1 MKQKWSQIENKQR
14 FSIKKLSVGVASVSI
29 GFFITG
35 IPMVQADTSGEGLE
49 STVAVATD
57 MDSKQDSVA
66 EKKEDGPLSDEPAK
80 TEQVDEPV
88 AEEGAVE
95 EVVDTEAGEESG
107 LLTDRV
113 ATEIKTT
120 AGKTTEE
127 SREKEDISVKEASAP
142 QTIPQESQLEPE
154 EVTTGRY
161 ILQFSEENR
170 NLVLDKLKKIDG
182 VKIVHEYKEVLTGA
196 SVEVGKESL
205 SDVKAITEL
214 TSLEESRRI
223 RPTLHTA
230 KQLVGALKASSKYQT
245 DGRGMVIAVID
256 SGLDIKHKDMRLD
269 DGVIPKI
276 KDITP
281 STTGTYTLKVPHG
294 YNYVSGNDS
303 LYDDTHEPH
312 GMHIAGTLAGNA
324 TDEEVASKKGV
335 DGIAPNAQLLVYKIF
350 SNDPKNYKAET
361 EDAAYAAIEDAIKHG
376 ADVISLSVG
385 YYDSGLPGNAYYTIA
400 KRAAEKGIIITA
412 AIGNAGAS
420 SSDTSFD
427 LHTNNALGAVD
438 TATTVGVAAT
448 PAVIAVGS
456 ARNTHLVQ
464 REFMLNGQSF
474 GYYPI
479 GYTTLTEGK
488 YEFVDAGNGHWEE
501 VQGLDLAGKVAVIKK
516 DKFDLKDAV
525 RNLKFKD
532 VAGII
537 VINTDQG
544 WNKDYYRTH
553 QLLVDDKTLLSY
565 SSIWGIS
572 LSGEDGR
579 RLLEV
584 ANQSQDNTGLVLR
597 PTIGM
602 KKLIEVPTVS
612 GFSSWGPTVNLE
624 LKPEIVA
631 PGEDVYATLNDNRYG
646 SMSGTS
652 MASPIV
658 AGASAL
664 LLPRIRQ
671 MTPPEGMTRMDLLR
685 IILMNTATPLVDVLD
700 SSGHALENSPRQ
712 QGAGLLQIDRAF
724 ETDVILHHRLKGGVE
739 LKEIGRETEFEVTL
753 ENLGNQQRSFAIS
766 AGKVLTSQ
774 DVPVDRIGR
783 SGKVVKE
790 IHAAEIKGSSLHLSE
805 QSIQL
810 GPKEKRTIRLKLDA
824 GEAKDQF
831 AEGYIYFKSLTEGQS
846 DISIPYFGFVG
857 DWSKERIVDAP
868 AWETSSK
875 LKLTSVLSSYKHNKS
890 GRYIELGR
898 EKIQDNQSPLNP
910 DNIAIQ
916 NQHSDSQIGNA
927 FVRFALLRD
936 ITNYDLDIVKEA
948 TEDAPVLRRID
959 TGTMLSRVR
968 YVDYF
973 ESLSEYSKLRTPIEL
988 HRWDGKVYDAG
999 NDENIPAPEGQYFF
1013 RLRVKNKENGAYQYT
1028 YLPVKIDNQKP
1039 EIVAIDTNRLSSH
1052 RELVVTAK
1060 DNNKVW
1066 EVRANLNGEDLLVEK
1081 VVDDAGQ
1088 LHYHLKEVELPLDA
1102 KNHLRVEVMDIAG
1115 NVVAVEKD
1123 LMAPVI
1129 QFKNLEDLMAIRS
1142 KKTVEIKA
1150 NVSAQVSDV
1159 QANLDTQAVN
1169 YSLEDGQLSLQIPEQ
1184 SDGRHSFELIL
1195 KDKDG
1200 NAIYTKTLNYLVD
1213 NEKPT
1218 IDLDIEKDEEDEEDE
1233 EVIQIGKNGRFT
1245 LKGKVSDNVSLPK
1258 NIKLYYSNLDIGK
1271 GELKI
1276 IDVKEDGSFEQDFFK
1291 SDFPRAIMLTAVD
1304 EKGNKLKDLRIN
1316 TSPESLDEEEET
1328 EVPITVNNWLID
1340 PIRFN
1345 KESLGRELDSE
1356 LVDFKKQ
1363 EDGTYLFTFEI
1374 EAETDQAHSVRI
1386 NGGEKRY
1393 FEDGKL
1399 TYPVTLIEEGNVVDI
1414 SVYNEADELTYTK
1427 KYQML
1432 VDTENP
1438 VLQLE
1443 NEVLPLERQ
1452 VVDSEEDEDEENQ
1465 YAGVLL
1471 ADADGHLTLTGSAKD
1486 NGIYWSLKINEDFV
1500 ARGGFWRQYGNN
1512 EKAFRYELHSLKD
1525 GDTVKLDLS
1534 DSFGNAVVK
1543 KYKVRLNDKE
1553 VSEQV
1558 PEKDLHVE
1566 QSDKDQAPSIPVPK
1580 SEAHV
1585 PMPKEDNSL
1594 APQTESAEIALLTGD
1609 TREDGVEH
1617 LVRLTKHEE
1626 ALGISDERIEVSV
1639 PHREFFERSGRGE
1652 TGALAADTSGKL
1664 PQTGDSLGSVF
1675 ISALL
1680 GLFGGAMAL
1689 RNLKRKE

>member
-57 MDSKQDSVA
+57 MDSRPDSVA
-66 EKKEDGPLSDEPAK
+66 EKKEDGPLSDEPVN
-80 TEQVDEPV
+80 TDQVDEPV
-88 AEEGAVE
+88 AEEGVVE
-95 EVVDTEAGEESG
+95 EVVDTEADEEPG
-107 LLTDRV
+107 LSVDRA

-120 AGKTTEE
+120 AGKTTDE
-127 SREKEDISVKEASAP
+127 SREKEDISGKEASAP
-142 QTIPQESQLEPE
+142 QTSPQESQLEPE
-154 EVTTGRY
+154 EVTRGRY
-161 ILQFSEENR
+161 ILQFSDENR

-269 DGVIPKI
+269 EGVVPKI
-276 KDITP
+276 KEITP

-294 YNYVSGNDS
+294 YNYVSGNDN

-324 TDEEVASKKGV
+324 TDEEVASKQGI

-448 PAVIAVGS
+448 PAVIGVGS

-488 YEFVDAGNGHWEE
+488 YEFVDAGNGRWEE
-501 VQGLDLAGKVAVIKK
+501 VQGLDLAGKVAIIKK

-532 VAGII
+532 VVGL
-537 VINTDQG
+537 VVVNTDQG
-544 WNKDYYRTH
+544 WNKDYYKTH

-584 ANQSQDNTGLVLR
+584 ANQSQDKVGLVLK

-685 IILMNTATPLVDVLD
+685 IVLMNTATPLVDVLD

-790 IHAAEIKGSSLHLSE
+790 IHATEIKGSSLHLSE

-810 GPKEKRTIRLKLDA
+810 GPKEKKTIRLRLDA

-868 AWETSSK
+868 AWETGSK

-898 EKIQDNQSPLNP
+898 EKIQDNQSPINP
-910 DNIAIQ
+910 EDIAIQ
-916 NQHSDSQIGNA
+916 NQHSDSQTGNA

-988 HRWDGKVYDAG
+988 HRWDGKLYDASQ
-999 NDENIPAPEGQYFF
+999 DENIPAPEGQYFF

-1039 EIVAIDTNRLSSH
+1039 EIVAIDTNRLTSH

-1066 EVRANLNGEDLLVEK
+1066 EVRANLNGENLLVEK
-1081 VVDDAGQ
+1081 VVDDSGQ

-1102 KNHLRVEVMDIAG
+1102 KNHLRVEAMDIAG
-1115 NVVAVEKD
+1115 NVIAVETD
-1123 LMAPVI
+1123 LVSPVI
-1129 QFKNLEDLMAIRS
+1129 QFKNLEDLMATRS

-1159 QANLDTQAVN
+1159 QANLDAQAVN
-1169 YSLEDGQLSLQIPEQ
+1169 YSLENGQLSLQIPEQ
-1184 SDGRHSFELIL
+1184 SDGHHSFELIL

-1200 NAIYTKTLNYLVD
+1200 KLIYTKTLNYLVD

-1218 IDLDIEKDEEDEEDE
+1218 IDLDIEEDE

-1245 LKGKVSDNVSLPK
+1245 LKGKVSDNVSFPK
-1258 NIKLYYSNLDIGK
+1258 DIKLYYSNLDIGK
-1271 GELKI
+1271 GVLKI

-1304 EKGNKLKDLRIN
+1304 EKGNKSTALRIN
-1316 TSPESLDEEEET
+1316 TSPESLDDEEET

-1374 EAETDQAHSVRI
+1374 EAETEQAHSVRI

-1452 VVDSEEDEDEENQ
+1452 VADDEDEDEENQ

-1471 ADADGHLTLTGSAKD
+1471 ADADGHLTLIGSAKD

-1534 DSFGNAVVK
+1534 DSFGNALVK

-1566 QSDKDQAPSIPVPK
+1566 QSDKDQASSIPISK

-1585 PMPKEDNSL
+1585 PMPKEENSL
-1594 APQTESAEIALLTGD
+1594 ASQTESTEIALLTGD

-1617 LVRLTKHEE
+1617 LEKLTKHEE
-1626 ALGISDERIEVSV
+1626 ALGISDERIEVSA

-1652 TGALAADTSGKL
+1652 TSALAADTSGKL

-1680 GLFGGAMAL
+1680 GLFGGVMAL
-1689 RNLKRKE
+1689 GNLKRKE

>member
-35 IPMVQADTSGEGLE
+35 IPMVQAGTSGEGLE

-57 MDSKQDSVA
+57 MDSRPDSVA
-66 EKKEDGPLSDEPAK
+66 EKKEDGPLSDEPVNMD
-80 TEQVDEPV
+80 QVDEPV
-88 AEEGAVE
+88 AEEGVVE
-95 EVVDTEAGEESG
+95 EVVDTEADEEPG
-107 LLTDRV
+107 LSVDRA

-120 AGKTTEE
+120 AGKTTDE
-127 SREKEDISVKEASAP
+127 SREKEDISGKEASAP
-142 QTIPQESQLEPE
+142 QTSPQGSQLEPE
-154 EVTTGRY
+154 EVTRGRY
-161 ILQFSEENR
+161 ILQFSDENR

-269 DGVIPKI
+269 EGVVPKI
-276 KDITP
+276 KEITP

-294 YNYVSGNDS
+294 YNYVSGNDN

-324 TDEEVASKKGV
+324 TDEEVASKQGI

-448 PAVIAVGS
+448 PAVIGVGS

-488 YEFVDAGNGHWEE
+488 YEFVDAGNGRWEE
-501 VQGLDLAGKVAVIKK
+501 VQGLDLAGKVAIIKK

-544 WNKDYYRTH
+544 WNKDYYKTH

-584 ANQSQDNTGLVLR
+584 ANQSQGNTGLVLK

-685 IILMNTATPLVDVLD
+685 IILMNTATPLIDVLD

-753 ENLGNQQRSFAIS
+753 ENLGNQQRNFAIS

-790 IHAAEIKGSSLHLSE
+790 IHATEIKGSSLHLSE

-810 GPKEKRTIRLKLDA
+810 GPKEKKTIRLRLDA

-868 AWETSSK
+868 AWETGSK

-898 EKIQDNQSPLNP
+898 EKIQDNQSPINP
-910 DNIAIQ
+910 EDIAIQ
-916 NQHSDSQIGNA
+916 NQHSDSQTGNA

-988 HRWDGKVYDAG
+988 HRWDGKLYDASQ
-999 NDENIPAPEGQYFF
+999 DENIPAPEGQYFF

-1039 EIVAIDTNRLSSH
+1039 EIVAIDTNRLTSH

-1066 EVRANLNGEDLLVEK
+1066 EVRANLNGENLLVEK

-1102 KNHLRVEVMDIAG
+1102 KNHLRVEAMDIAG
-1115 NVVAVEKD
+1115 NVIAVEKD
-1123 LMAPVI
+1123 LVSPVI
-1129 QFKNLEDLMAIRS
+1129 QFKNLEDLMATRS

-1159 QANLDTQAVN
+1159 QANLDAQAVN
-1169 YSLEDGQLSLQIPEQ
+1169 YSLENGQLSLQIPEQ

-1200 NAIYTKTLNYLVD
+1200 NLIYTKTLNYLVD

-1218 IDLDIEKDEEDEEDE
+1218 IDLDIEEDE

-1271 GELKI
+1271 GELKF

-1291 SDFPRAIMLTAVD
+1291 SDFPRAIILTAVD
-1304 EKGNKLKDLRIN
+1304 EKGNKLKELRIN

-1345 KESLGRELDSE
+1345 KESLGRELDSG

-1374 EAETDQAHSVRI
+1374 EAETEQAHSVRI

-1452 VVDSEEDEDEENQ
+1452 VVDSEEEDEENQ

-1512 EKAFRYELHSLKD
+1512 EKDFRYELHSLKD

-1558 PEKDLHVE
+1558 PENGLHVE
-1566 QSDKDQAPSIPVPK
+1566 QSDKDQSSSIPISK
-1580 SEAHV
+1580 LEAHV
-1585 PMPKEDNSL
+1585 PMPKEENSL
-1594 APQTESAEIALLTGD
+1594 ASQTESTEIALLTGD

-1639 PHREFFERSGRGE
+1639 PHRELFERSGRGE
-1652 TGALAADTSGKL
+1652 TSALAADTSGKL

-1689 RNLKRKE
+1689 GNLKRKE

>member
-57 MDSKQDSVA
+57 MDSRPDSVA
-66 EKKEDGPLSDEPAK
+66 EKKEDGPLSDEPVN
-80 TEQVDEPV
+80 TDQVDEPV
-88 AEEGAVE
+88 AEEGVVE
-95 EVVDTEAGEESG
+95 EVVDTEADEEPG
-107 LLTDRV
+107 LSVDRA

-120 AGKTTEE
+120 AGKTTDE
-127 SREKEDISVKEASAP
+127 SREKEDISGKEASAP
-142 QTIPQESQLEPE
+142 QTSPQESQLEPE
-154 EVTTGRY
+154 EVTRGRY
-161 ILQFSEENR
+161 ILQFSDENR

-269 DGVIPKI
+269 EGVVPKI
-276 KDITP
+276 KEITP

-294 YNYVSGNDS
+294 YNYVSGNDN

-324 TDEEVASKKGV
+324 TDEEVASKQGI

-448 PAVIAVGS
+448 PAVIGVGS

-488 YEFVDAGNGHWEE
+488 YEFVDAGNGRWEE
-501 VQGLDLAGKVAVIKK
+501 VQGLDLAGKVAIIKK

-544 WNKDYYRTH
+544 WNKDYYKTH

-584 ANQSQDNTGLVLR
+584 ANQSQGNTGLVLK

-685 IILMNTATPLVDVLD
+685 IILMNTATPLIDVLD

-790 IHAAEIKGSSLHLSE
+790 IHATEIKGSSLHLSE

-810 GPKEKRTIRLKLDA
+810 GPKEKKTIRLRLDA

-868 AWETSSK
+868 TWETGSK
-875 LKLTSVLSSYKHNKS
+875 LKLTSVLSSYKYNKS

-910 DNIAIQ
+910 ENIAIQ

-988 HRWDGKVYDAG
+988 HRWDGKLYDASQ
-999 NDENIPAPEGQYFF
+999 DENIPAPEGQYFF

-1039 EIVAIDTNRLSSH
+1039 EIVAIDTNRLTSH

-1066 EVRANLNGEDLLVEK
+1066 EVRANLNGENLLVEK
-1081 VVDDAGQ
+1081 VVDDSGQ

-1102 KNHLRVEVMDIAG
+1102 KNHLRVEAMDIAG
-1115 NVVAVEKD
+1115 NVIAVETD
-1123 LMAPVI
+1123 LVSPVI
-1129 QFKNLEDLMAIRS
+1129 QFKNLEDLMATRS

-1159 QANLDTQAVN
+1159 QANLDAQAVN
-1169 YSLEDGQLSLQIPEQ
+1169 YSLENGQLSLQIPEQ

-1200 NAIYTKTLNYLVD
+1200 KLIYTKTLNYLVD

-1218 IDLDIEKDEEDEEDE
+1218 IDLDIEEDE

-1271 GELKI
+1271 GELKF

-1304 EKGNKLKDLRIN
+1304 EKGNKSKALRIN
-1316 TSPESLDEEEET
+1316 TSPESLDDEEET

-1374 EAETDQAHSVRI
+1374 EAETEQAHSVRI

-1452 VVDSEEDEDEENQ
+1452 VADDEDEDEENQ

-1471 ADADGHLTLTGSAKD
+1471 ADADGHLTLIGSAKD

-1534 DSFGNAVVK
+1534 DSFGNALVK

-1566 QSDKDQAPSIPVPK
+1566 QSDKDQASSIPISK

-1585 PMPKEDNSL
+1585 PMPKEENSL
-1594 APQTESAEIALLTGD
+1594 ASQTESTEIALLTGD

-1617 LVRLTKHEE
+1617 LEKLTKHEE
-1626 ALGISDERIEVSV
+1626 ALGISDERIEVSA

-1652 TGALAADTSGKL
+1652 TSALAADTSGKL

-1680 GLFGGAMAL
+1680 GLFGGVMAL
-1689 RNLKRKE
+1689 GNLKRKE

>member
-35 IPMVQADTSGEGLE
+35 VSMVQADTSGEGLE

-57 MDSKQDSVA
+57 MDSRQNSAV
-66 EKKEDGPLSDEPAK
+66 EKKEDGPLSDDPVK

-88 AEEGAVE
+88 AEEGVVE

-107 LLTDRV
+107 LLTDQA

-120 AGKTTEE
+120 AGKTTDE
-127 SREKEDISVKEASAP
+127 SKEKEDISGKEASAP

-294 YNYVSGNDS
+294 YNYVSGNDN

-584 ANQSQDNTGLVLR
+584 ANQSQGNTGLVLK

-685 IILMNTATPLVDVLD
+685 IILMNTATPLIDVLD

-790 IHAAEIKGSSLHLSE
+790 IHAAEIKGSSIHLSE

-831 AEGYIYFKSLTEGQS
+831 AEGYIYFKSLTDGQS

-988 HRWDGKVYDAG
+988 HRWDGKVYDAS

-1150 NVSAQVSDV
+1150 NVSAQVSNV
-1159 QANLDTQAVN
+1159 QANLDAQAVN
-1169 YSLEDGQLSLQIPEQ
+1169 YSIENGQLSLQIPEQ

-1200 NAIYTKTLNYLVD
+1200 NLIYTKTLNYLVD

-1218 IDLDIEKDEEDEEDE
+1218 INLDIEKDE

-1345 KESLGRELDSE
+1345 KESLGRELDSG

-1393 FEDGKL
+1393 FEGGKL

-1566 QSDKDQAPSIPVPK
+1566 QSDKDQTPSIPIPK

-1594 APQTESAEIALLTGD
+1594 APQTESTEIALLTGD

-1639 PHREFFERSGRGE
+1639 PHRAFFERSGRGE
-1652 TGALAADTSGKL
+1652 TGALVADTSGKL

-1689 RNLKRKE
+1689 GNLKRKE

>member
-66 EKKEDGPLSDEPAK
+66 EKKEDGPLSDEPVK
-80 TEQVDEPV
+80 TDQVDEPV
-88 AEEGAVE
+88 AEEGVVE

-107 LLTDRV
+107 LLTDQA

-120 AGKTTEE
+120 AGKTTDE
-127 SREKEDISVKEASAP
+127 SKEKEDISGKEASAP
-142 QTIPQESQLEPE
+142 QTSPQESQLEPE
-154 EVTTGRY
+154 EVTRGRY
-161 ILQFSEENR
+161 ILQFSDENR

-269 DGVIPKI
+269 EGVVPKI
-276 KDITP
+276 KEITP

-294 YNYVSGNDS
+294 YNYVSGNDN

-324 TDEEVASKKGV
+324 TDEEVASKQGI

-448 PAVIAVGS
+448 PAVIGVGS

-488 YEFVDAGNGHWEE
+488 YEFVDAGNGRWEE
-501 VQGLDLAGKVAVIKK
+501 VQGLDLAGKVAIIKK

-532 VAGII
+532 VAGLV

-584 ANQSQDNTGLVLR
+584 ANQSQGNTGLVLK

-790 IHAAEIKGSSLHLSE
+790 IHATEIKGSSLHLSE

-810 GPKEKRTIRLKLDA
+810 GPKEKKTIRLKLDA

-831 AEGYIYFKSLTEGQS
+831 AEGYIYFKSLTEGQY

-988 HRWDGKVYDAG
+988 HRWDGKVYDASK
-999 NDENIPAPEGQYFF
+999 DENIPAPEGQYFF

-1039 EIVAIDTNRLSSH
+1039 EIVAIDTNRLTSH

-1123 LMAPVI
+1123 LVAPVI
-1129 QFKNLEDLMAIRS
+1129 QFKNLEDLMAVRS
-1142 KKTVEIKA
+1142 KKAVEIKA
-1150 NVSAQVSDV
+1150 NVSAQVSDL
-1159 QANLDTQAVN
+1159 QANLDAQAVN
-1169 YSLEDGQLSLQIPEQ
+1169 YSLENGQLSLQIPEQ

-1200 NAIYTKTLNYLVD
+1200 NPIYTKTLNYLVD

-1218 IDLDIEKDEEDEEDE
+1218 IDLDIEEDE

-1245 LKGKVSDNVSLPK
+1245 LKGKVSDNVNLPK

-1345 KESLGRELDSE
+1345 KESLGRELDSG

-1534 DSFGNAVVK
+1534 DSFGNALVK

-1585 PMPKEDNSL
+1585 PMPKEENSL
-1594 APQTESAEIALLTGD
+1594 APQTESTEIALLTGD

-1689 RNLKRKE
+1689 GNLKRKE

>member
-35 IPMVQADTSGEGLE
+35 VPMVQADTSGEGLE

-57 MDSKQDSVA
+57 MDSRQNSAV
-66 EKKEDGPLSDEPAK
+66 EKKEDGPLSDDPVK

-88 AEEGAVE
+88 AEEGVVE

-107 LLTDRV
+107 LLTDQA

-120 AGKTTEE
+120 AGKTTDE
-127 SREKEDISVKEASAP
+127 SKEKEDISGKEASAP

-154 EVTTGRY
+154 EVTIGRY

-205 SDVKAITEL
+205 SDVKAIIEL

-294 YNYVSGNDS
+294 YNYVSGNDN

-488 YEFVDAGNGHWEE
+488 YEFVDAGNGRWEE

-532 VAGII
+532 VAGLV

-584 ANQSQDNTGLVLR
+584 ANQSQGNTGLVLK

-790 IHAAEIKGSSLHLSE
+790 IHATEIKGSSIHLSE

-810 GPKEKRTIRLKLDA
+810 GPKEKRTIRLRLDA

-988 HRWDGKVYDAG
+988 HRWDGKVYDAS

-1039 EIVAIDTNRLSSH
+1039 EIVAIDTNRLTSH

-1123 LMAPVI
+1123 LVAPVI

-1150 NVSAQVSDV
+1150 NVSAQVSKV
-1159 QANLDTQAVN
+1159 QANLDAQAVN
-1169 YSLEDGQLSLQIPEQ
+1169 YSLENGQLSLQIPEQ
-1184 SDGRHSFELIL
+1184 SDGRHNFELIL

-1200 NAIYTKTLNYLVD
+1200 KLIYTKTLNYLVD

-1218 IDLDIEKDEEDEEDE
+1218 IDLDIEKDE

-1525 GDTVKLDLS
+1525 GDTFKLDLS
-1534 DSFGNAVVK
+1534 DSFGNALVK

-1585 PMPKEDNSL
+1585 PMPKEENSL
-1594 APQTESAEIALLTGD
+1594 APQTESTEIALLTGD

-1617 LVRLTKHEE
+1617 LVRFTKHEE
-1626 ALGISDERIEVSV
+1626 ALGISDERIEVSI

-1675 ISALL
+1675 ISVLL

-1689 RNLKRKE
+1689 GNLKRKE

>member
-57 MDSKQDSVA
+57 MDSRPDSVA
-66 EKKEDGPLSDEPAK
+66 EKKEDGPLSDEPVN
-80 TEQVDEPV
+80 TDQVDEPV
-88 AEEGAVE
+88 AEEGVVE
-95 EVVDTEAGEESG
+95 EVVDTEADEEPG
-107 LLTDRV
+107 LSVDRA

-120 AGKTTEE
+120 AGKTTDE
-127 SREKEDISVKEASAP
+127 SREKEDISGKEASAP
-142 QTIPQESQLEPE
+142 QTSPQESQLEPE
-154 EVTTGRY
+154 EVTRGRY
-161 ILQFSEENR
+161 ILQFSDENR

-269 DGVIPKI
+269 EGVVPKI
-276 KDITP
+276 KEITP

-294 YNYVSGNDS
+294 YNYVSGNDN

-324 TDEEVASKKGV
+324 TDEEVASKQGI

-448 PAVIAVGS
+448 PAVIGVGS

-488 YEFVDAGNGHWEE
+488 YEFVDAGNGRWEE
-501 VQGLDLAGKVAVIKK
+501 VQGLDLAGKVAIIKK

-532 VAGII
+532 VVGL
-537 VINTDQG
+537 VVVNTDQG
-544 WNKDYYRTH
+544 WNKDYYKTH

-584 ANQSQDNTGLVLR
+584 ANQSQDKVGLVLK

-685 IILMNTATPLVDVLD
+685 IVLMNTATPLVDVLD

-790 IHAAEIKGSSLHLSE
+790 IHATEIKGSSLHLSE

-810 GPKEKRTIRLKLDA
+810 GPKEKKTIRLRLDA

-868 AWETSSK
+868 AWETGSK

-898 EKIQDNQSPLNP
+898 EKIQDNQSPINP
-910 DNIAIQ
+910 EDIAIQ
-916 NQHSDSQIGNA
+916 NQHSDSQTGNA

-988 HRWDGKVYDAG
+988 HRWDGKVYDASK
-999 NDENIPAPEGQYFF
+999 DENIPAPEGQYFF
-1013 RLRVKNKENGAYQYT
+1013 RLRVKNKENGGYQYT

-1039 EIVAIDTNRLSSH
+1039 EIVAIDTNRLTSH

-1115 NVVAVEKD
+1115 NVIAVETD
-1123 LMAPVI
+1123 LVSPVI
-1129 QFKNLEDLMAIRS
+1129 QFKNLEDLMATRS

-1159 QANLDTQAVN
+1159 QANLDAQAVN
-1169 YSLEDGQLSLQIPEQ
+1169 YSLENGQLSLQIPEQ

-1200 NAIYTKTLNYLVD
+1200 KLIYTKTLNYLVD

-1218 IDLDIEKDEEDEEDE
+1218 IDLDIEEDE

-1245 LKGKVSDNVSLPK
+1245 LKGKVSDNVSFPK
-1258 NIKLYYSNLDIGK
+1258 DIKLYYSNLDIGK
-1271 GELKI
+1271 GVLKI

-1304 EKGNKLKDLRIN
+1304 EKGNKSTALRIN
-1316 TSPESLDEEEET
+1316 TSPESLDDEEET

-1374 EAETDQAHSVRI
+1374 EAETEQAHSVRI

-1452 VVDSEEDEDEENQ
+1452 VADDEDEDEENQ

-1471 ADADGHLTLTGSAKD
+1471 ADADGHLTLIGSAKD

-1566 QSDKDQAPSIPVPK
+1566 QSDKDQASSIPISK

-1585 PMPKEDNSL
+1585 PMPKEENSL
-1594 APQTESAEIALLTGD
+1594 ASQTESTEIALLTGD

-1617 LVRLTKHEE
+1617 LEKLTKHEE
-1626 ALGISDERIEVSV
+1626 ALGISDERIEVSA

-1652 TGALAADTSGKL
+1652 TSALAADTSGKL

-1680 GLFGGAMAL
+1680 GLFGGVMAL
-1689 RNLKRKE
+1689 GNLKRKE

>member
-294 YNYVSGNDS
+294 YNYVSGNDN

-324 TDEEVASKKGV
+324 TDEEVASKQGI

-448 PAVIAVGS
+448 PAVIGVGS

-488 YEFVDAGNGHWEE
+488 YEFVDAGNGRWEE

-584 ANQSQDNTGLVLR
+584 ANQSQGNTGLVLK

-700 SSGHALENSPRQ
+700 SSRHALENSPRQ

-790 IHAAEIKGSSLHLSE
+790 IHATEIKGSSIHLSE

-988 HRWDGKVYDAG
+988 HRWDGKVYDASK
-999 NDENIPAPEGQYFF
+999 DENIPAPEGQYFF

-1039 EIVAIDTNRLSSH
+1039 EIVAIDTNRLTSH

-1123 LMAPVI
+1123 LVAPVI
-1129 QFKNLEDLMAIRS
+1129 QFKNLEDLMATRS

-1150 NVSAQVSDV
+1150 NVSAQVFNV
-1159 QANLDTQAVN
+1159 QANLDAQAVN
-1169 YSLEDGQLSLQIPEQ
+1169 YSLENGQLSLQIPEQ

-1200 NAIYTKTLNYLVD
+1200 NLIYTKTLNYLVD

-1218 IDLDIEKDEEDEEDE
+1218 IDLDIEKDE

-1258 NIKLYYSNLDIGK
+1258 DIKLYYSNLDIGK

-1399 TYPVTLIEEGNVVDI
+1399 NYPVTLIEEGNVVDI

-1585 PMPKEDNSL
+1585 PMPKEENSL
-1594 APQTESAEIALLTGD
+1594 APQTESTEIALLTGD
-1609 TREDGVEH
+1609 TIEDGVEH
-1617 LVRLTKHEE
+1617 LGRLTKHEE
-1626 ALGISDERIEVSV
+1626 PLGISDERIEVSV
-1639 PHREFFERSGRGE
+1639 PHRGFFERSGRGE

-1680 GLFGGAMAL
+1680 GLFGGAMTL
-1689 RNLKRKE
+1689 GNLKRKE

>member
-66 EKKEDGPLSDEPAK
+66 EKKEDGSLSDEPVK

-88 AEEGAVE
+88 AEEGVVE

-107 LLTDRV
+107 LLTDQA

-120 AGKTTEE
+120 AGKTTDE
-127 SREKEDISVKEASAP
+127 SREKEDINGKEASAP
-142 QTIPQESQLEPE
+142 QTSPQESQVEPE
-154 EVTTGRY
+154 EVTRGRY
-161 ILQFSEENR
+161 ILQFSDENR

-269 DGVIPKI
+269 EGVVPKI
-276 KDITP
+276 KEITP

-294 YNYVSGNDS
+294 YNYVSGNDN

-324 TDEEVASKKGV
+324 TDEEVASKQGI

-448 PAVIAVGS
+448 PAVIGVGS

-488 YEFVDAGNGHWEE
+488 YEFVDAGNGRWEE
-501 VQGLDLAGKVAVIKK
+501 VQGLDLTGKVAIIKK

-532 VAGII
+532 VAGLV

-544 WNKDYYRTH
+544 WNKDYYKTH

-584 ANQSQDNTGLVLR
+584 ANQSQGNTGLVLK

-685 IILMNTATPLVDVLD
+685 IILMNTATPLIDVLD

-790 IHAAEIKGSSLHLSE
+790 IHATEIKGSSLHLSE

-898 EKIQDNQSPLNP
+898 EKVQDNQSPLNP
-910 DNIAIQ
+910 DSIAIQ

-988 HRWDGKVYDAG
+988 HRWDGKVYDASK
-999 NDENIPAPEGQYFF
+999 DKNIPAPEGQYFF

-1039 EIVAIDTNRLSSH
+1039 EIVAIDTNRLTSH

-1123 LMAPVI
+1123 LVAPVI

-1159 QANLDTQAVN
+1159 QANLDAQAVN
-1169 YSLEDGQLSLQIPEQ
+1169 YSLENGQLSLQIPEQ

-1200 NAIYTKTLNYLVD
+1200 KLIYTKTLNYLVD

-1218 IDLDIEKDEEDEEDE
+1218 IDLDIEKDE

-1316 TSPESLDEEEET
+1316 TSPESLDDEEET

-1345 KESLGRELDSE
+1345 KESLGRELDSG

-1452 VVDSEEDEDEENQ
+1452 VVDSEEEDEENQ

-1534 DSFGNAVVK
+1534 DSFGNALVK

-1553 VSEQV
+1553 VSKQI

-1585 PMPKEDNSL
+1585 PMPKEENSL
-1594 APQTESAEIALLTGD
+1594 APQTESTEIALLTGD

-1626 ALGISDERIEVSV
+1626 ALGISGERIEVSI

-1689 RNLKRKE
+1689 GNLKRKE

>member
-1 MKQKWSQIENKQR
+1 M
-14 FSIKKLSVGVASVSI
+14 
-29 GFFITG
+29 
-35 IPMVQADTSGEGLE
+35 
-49 STVAVATD
+49 
-57 MDSKQDSVA
+57 
-66 EKKEDGPLSDEPAK
+66 
-80 TEQVDEPV
+80 
-88 AEEGAVE
+88 
-95 EVVDTEAGEESG
+95 
-107 LLTDRV
+107 
-113 ATEIKTT
+113 
-120 AGKTTEE
+120 
-127 SREKEDISVKEASAP
+127 
-142 QTIPQESQLEPE
+142 
-154 EVTTGRY
+154 
-161 ILQFSEENR
+161 
-170 NLVLDKLKKIDG
+170 DKLKKIDG

-294 YNYVSGNDS
+294 YNYVSGNDN

-584 ANQSQDNTGLVLR
+584 ANQSQGNTGLVLK

-790 IHAAEIKGSSLHLSE
+790 IHATEIKGSSIHLSE

-831 AEGYIYFKSLTEGQS
+831 AEGYIYFKSLTDGQS

-973 ESLSEYSKLRTPIEL
+973 ESLSEYFKLRTPIEL
-988 HRWDGKVYDAG
+988 HRWDGKVYDASK
-999 NDENIPAPEGQYFF
+999 DENIPAPEGQYFF

-1039 EIVAIDTNRLSSH
+1039 EIVAIDTNRLTSH

-1123 LMAPVI
+1123 LVAPVI

-1150 NVSAQVSDV
+1150 NVSAQVSNV
-1159 QANLDTQAVN
+1159 QANLDAQAVN
-1169 YSLEDGQLSLQIPEQ
+1169 YSLENGQLSLQIPEQ

-1200 NAIYTKTLNYLVD
+1200 KLIYTKTLNYLVD

-1218 IDLDIEKDEEDEEDE
+1218 IDLDIEKDE

-1345 KESLGRELDSE
+1345 KESLGRELDSG

-1534 DSFGNAVVK
+1534 DSFGNALVK

-1585 PMPKEDNSL
+1585 PMPKEENSL
-1594 APQTESAEIALLTGD
+1594 APQTESTEIALLTGD

-1617 LVRLTKHEE
+1617 LVRFTKHEE

-1680 GLFGGAMAL
+1680 GLFGGAMVL
-1689 RNLKRKE
+1689 GNLKRKE

>member
-57 MDSKQDSVA
+57 MDSRPDSVA
-66 EKKEDGPLSDEPAK
+66 EKKEDGPLSDEPVN
-80 TEQVDEPV
+80 TDQVDEPV
-88 AEEGAVE
+88 AKEGVVE
-95 EVVDTEAGEESG
+95 EVVDTEADEEPG
-107 LLTDRV
+107 LSVDRA

-120 AGKTTEE
+120 AGKTTDE
-127 SREKEDISVKEASAP
+127 SREKEDISGKEASAP
-142 QTIPQESQLEPE
+142 QTSPQGSQLEPE
-154 EVTTGRY
+154 EVTRGRY
-161 ILQFSEENR
+161 ILQFSDENR

-269 DGVIPKI
+269 EGVVPKI
-276 KDITP
+276 KEITP

-294 YNYVSGNDS
+294 YNYVSGNDN

-324 TDEEVASKKGV
+324 TDEEVASKQGI

-448 PAVIAVGS
+448 PAVIGVGS

-488 YEFVDAGNGHWEE
+488 YEFVDAGNGRWEE
-501 VQGLDLAGKVAVIKK
+501 VQGLDLAGKVAIIKK

-544 WNKDYYRTH
+544 WNKDYYKTH

-584 ANQSQDNTGLVLR
+584 ANQSQGNTGLVLK

-685 IILMNTATPLVDVLD
+685 IILMNTATPLIDVLD

-753 ENLGNQQRSFAIS
+753 ENLGNQQRNFAIS

-790 IHAAEIKGSSLHLSE
+790 IHATEIKGSSLHLSE

-810 GPKEKRTIRLKLDA
+810 GPKEKKTIRLRLDA

-868 AWETSSK
+868 TWETGSK

-898 EKIQDNQSPLNP
+898 EKIQDNQSPINP
-910 DNIAIQ
+910 EDIAIQ
-916 NQHSDSQIGNA
+916 NQHSDSQTGNA

-988 HRWDGKVYDAG
+988 HRWDGKLYDASQ
-999 NDENIPAPEGQYFF
+999 DENIPAPEGQYFF

-1039 EIVAIDTNRLSSH
+1039 EIVAIDTNRLTSH

-1066 EVRANLNGEDLLVEK
+1066 EVRANLNGENLLVEK
-1081 VVDDAGQ
+1081 VVDDSGQ

-1102 KNHLRVEVMDIAG
+1102 NNHLRVEAMDIAG
-1115 NVVAVEKD
+1115 NVIAVETD
-1123 LMAPVI
+1123 LVSPVI
-1129 QFKNLEDLMAIRS
+1129 QFKNLEDLMATRS

-1159 QANLDTQAVN
+1159 QANLDAQAVN
-1169 YSLEDGQLSLQIPEQ
+1169 YSLENGQLSLQIPEQ

-1200 NAIYTKTLNYLVD
+1200 NLIYTKTLNYLVD

-1218 IDLDIEKDEEDEEDE
+1218 IDLDIEEDE

-1271 GELKI
+1271 GELKF

-1291 SDFPRAIMLTAVD
+1291 SDFPRAIILTAVD

-1316 TSPESLDEEEET
+1316 TSPESLDDEEET

-1374 EAETDQAHSVRI
+1374 EAETEQAYSVRI

-1534 DSFGNAVVK
+1534 DSFGNALVK

-1558 PEKDLHVE
+1558 PENGLHVE
-1566 QSDKDQAPSIPVPK
+1566 QSDKDQASSIPISK

-1585 PMPKEDNSL
+1585 PMPKEENSL
-1594 APQTESAEIALLTGD
+1594 ASQTESTEIALLTGD
-1609 TREDGVEH
+1609 TIEDGVEH

-1639 PHREFFERSGRGE
+1639 PHRELFERSGRGE
-1652 TGALAADTSGKL
+1652 TSALAADTSGKL

-1689 RNLKRKE
+1689 GNLKRKE

>member
-1 MKQKWSQIENKQR
+1 MKQKWFQIESKQR
-14 FSIKKLSVGVASVSI
+14 FGIKKLSVGVASVSI

-35 IPMVQADTSGEGLE
+35 VPMVQADTSGEELQPR
-49 STVAVATD
+49 VMLARA
-57 MDSKQDSVA
+57 MDSKQDA
-66 EKKEDGPLSDEPAK
+66 EVEKEDEPVK
-80 TEQVDEPV
+80 MEQVDEPV
-88 AEEGAVE
+88 AEEEVVA
-95 EVVDTEAGEESG
+95 EVVDTEAEEESG
-107 LLTDRV
+107 FLADRAV
-113 ATEIKTT
+113 TEIEVVVDKTR
-120 AGKTTEE
+120 EE
-127 SREKEDISVKEASAP
+127 TREKEDFNVKETSAP
-142 QTIPQESQLEPE
+142 QTSPQESQLEPE
-154 EVTTGRY
+154 EVTRGRY
-161 ILQFSEENR
+161 ILQFSDENR

-269 DGVIPKI
+269 EGVVPKI
-276 KDITP
+276 KEITP

-294 YNYVSGNDS
+294 YNYVSGNDN

-324 TDEEVASKKGV
+324 TDEEVASKQGI

-448 PAVIAVGS
+448 PAVIGVGS

-488 YEFVDAGNGHWEE
+488 YEFVDAGNGRWEE
-501 VQGLDLAGKVAVIKK
+501 VQGLDLAGKVAIIKK

-544 WNKDYYRTH
+544 WNKDYYKTH

-584 ANQSQDNTGLVLR
+584 ANQSQGNTGLVLK

-700 SSGHALENSPRQ
+700 SSGYALENSPRQ

-774 DVPVDRIGR
+774 DVPVDRVGR

-790 IHAAEIKGSSLHLSE
+790 IHAAEIKGASLHLSE

-810 GPKEKRTIRLKLDA
+810 GPKEKKTIRLKLDA

-831 AEGYIYFKSLTEGQS
+831 AEGFIYFKSLTEGQS

-868 AWETSSK
+868 TWETGSK

-898 EKIQDNQSPLNP
+898 EKIQDNQSPINP
-910 DNIAIQ
+910 EDIAIQ
-916 NQHSDSQIGNA
+916 NQHSDSQTGNA

-988 HRWDGKVYDAG
+988 HRWDGKLYDASQ
-999 NDENIPAPEGQYFF
+999 DENIPAPEGQYFF

-1039 EIVAIDTNRLSSH
+1039 EILAIDTSRLASH
-1052 RELVVTAK
+1052 KELVVTAK

-1066 EVRANLNGEDLLVEK
+1066 EVRANLNGENLLVEK
-1081 VVDDAGQ
+1081 VVDDSGQ

-1102 KNHLRVEVMDIAG
+1102 KNHLRVEAMDIAG
-1115 NVVAVEKD
+1115 NVIAVETD
-1123 LMAPVI
+1123 LVSPVI
-1129 QFKNLEDLMAIRS
+1129 QFKNLEDLMATRS

-1159 QANLDTQAVN
+1159 QANLDAQAVN
-1169 YSLEDGQLSLQIPEQ
+1169 YSLENGQLSLQIPEQ

-1200 NAIYTKTLNYLVD
+1200 KLIYTKTLNYLVD

-1218 IDLDIEKDEEDEEDE
+1218 IDLDIEEDE

-1271 GELKI
+1271 GELKF

-1291 SDFPRAIMLTAVD
+1291 SDFPRAIILTAVD
-1304 EKGNKLKDLRIN
+1304 EKGNKLKELRIN

-1345 KESLGRELDSE
+1345 KESLGRELDSG

-1374 EAETDQAHSVRI
+1374 EAETEQAHSVRI

-1414 SVYNEADELTYTK
+1414 SVYNEEDELTYTK

-1566 QSDKDQAPSIPVPK
+1566 QSDKDQAPSIPISK
-1580 SEAHV
+1580 SEAYV

-1594 APQTESAEIALLTGD
+1594 APQTESTEIALLTGD
-1609 TREDGVEH
+1609 TIEDGVEH

-1639 PHREFFERSGRGE
+1639 PHRELFERSGRGE
-1652 TGALAADTSGKL
+1652 TSALAADTSGKL

-1689 RNLKRKE
+1689 GNLKRKE

>member
-35 IPMVQADTSGEGLE
+35 VPMVQADTSGEGLE

-57 MDSKQDSVA
+57 MDSRQNSAV
-66 EKKEDGPLSDEPAK
+66 EKKEDGPLSDEPVK
-80 TEQVDEPV
+80 TDQVDEPV
-88 AEEGAVE
+88 AEEGVVE

-107 LLTDRV
+107 LLTDQA

-120 AGKTTEE
+120 AGKTTDE
-127 SREKEDISVKEASAP
+127 SREKEDISGKEASAP
-142 QTIPQESQLEPE
+142 QTSPQESQLEPE
-154 EVTTGRY
+154 EVTRGRY
-161 ILQFSEENR
+161 ILQFSDENR

-269 DGVIPKI
+269 EGVVPKI
-276 KDITP
+276 KEITP

-294 YNYVSGNDS
+294 YNYVSGNDN

-324 TDEEVASKKGV
+324 TDEEVASKQGI

-448 PAVIAVGS
+448 PAVIGVGS

-479 GYTTLTEGK
+479 GYTTLLEGN
-488 YEFVDAGNGHWEE
+488 YEFVDAGNGRWEE
-501 VQGLDLAGKVAVIKK
+501 VQGLDLAGKVAIIKK

-532 VAGII
+532 VVGL
-537 VINTDQG
+537 VVVNTDQG
-544 WNKDYYRTH
+544 WNKDYYKTH

-584 ANQSQDNTGLVLR
+584 ANQSQDKTGLVLK

-671 MTPPEGMTRMDLLR
+671 MTPPGGMTRMDLLR

-753 ENLGNQQRSFAIS
+753 ENLGNQQRNFAIS

-790 IHAAEIKGSSLHLSE
+790 IHATEIKGSSLHLSE

-810 GPKEKRTIRLKLDA
+810 GPKEKKTIRLRLDA

-868 AWETSSK
+868 AWETGSK

-898 EKIQDNQSPLNP
+898 EKIQDNQSPINP
-910 DNIAIQ
+910 EDIAIQ
-916 NQHSDSQIGNA
+916 NQHSDSQTGNA

-988 HRWDGKVYDAG
+988 HRWDGKLYDASQ
-999 NDENIPAPEGQYFF
+999 DENIPAPEGQYFF

-1039 EIVAIDTNRLSSH
+1039 EIVAIDTNRLTSH

-1066 EVRANLNGEDLLVEK
+1066 EVRANLNGENLLVEK
-1081 VVDDAGQ
+1081 VVDDSGQ

-1102 KNHLRVEVMDIAG
+1102 KNHLRVEAMDIAG
-1115 NVVAVEKD
+1115 NVIAVETD
-1123 LMAPVI
+1123 LVSPVI
-1129 QFKNLEDLMAIRS
+1129 QFKNLEDLMATRS

-1159 QANLDTQAVN
+1159 QANLDAQAVN
-1169 YSLEDGQLSLQIPEQ
+1169 YSLENGQLSLQIPEQ

-1200 NAIYTKTLNYLVD
+1200 KLIYTKTLNYLVD

-1218 IDLDIEKDEEDEEDE
+1218 IVLDIEEDE

-1271 GELKI
+1271 GELKF

-1291 SDFPRAIMLTAVD
+1291 SDFPRAIILTAVD
-1304 EKGNKLKDLRIN
+1304 EKGNKLKELRIN

-1345 KESLGRELDSE
+1345 KESLGRELDSG

-1374 EAETDQAHSVRI
+1374 EAETEQAHSVRI

-1414 SVYNEADELTYTK
+1414 SVYNEEDELTYTK

-1534 DSFGNAVVK
+1534 DSFGNALVK

-1594 APQTESAEIALLTGD
+1594 VPQTESTEIALLTGD

-1639 PHREFFERSGRGE
+1639 PHRELFERSGRGE
-1652 TGALAADTSGKL
+1652 TSALAADTSGKL

-1689 RNLKRKE
+1689 GNLKRKE

>member
-66 EKKEDGPLSDEPAK
+66 EKKEDGPLSDEPVK
-80 TEQVDEPV
+80 TDQVDEPV
-88 AEEGAVE
+88 AEEGVVE

-107 LLTDRV
+107 LLTDQA

-120 AGKTTEE
+120 AGKTTDE
-127 SREKEDISVKEASAP
+127 SREKEDISGKEASAP
-142 QTIPQESQLEPE
+142 QTSPQESQVEPE
-154 EVTTGRY
+154 EVTRGRY
-161 ILQFSEENR
+161 ILQFSDENR

-269 DGVIPKI
+269 EGVVPKI
-276 KDITP
+276 KEITP

-294 YNYVSGNDS
+294 YNYVSGNDN

-324 TDEEVASKKGV
+324 TDEEVASKQGI

-448 PAVIAVGS
+448 PAVIGVGS

-488 YEFVDAGNGHWEE
+488 YEFVDAGNGRWEE
-501 VQGLDLAGKVAVIKK
+501 VQGLDLAGKVAIIKK

-532 VAGII
+532 VAGLV

-544 WNKDYYRTH
+544 WNKDYYKTH

-584 ANQSQDNTGLVLR
+584 ANQSQGNTGLVLK

-685 IILMNTATPLVDVLD
+685 IILMNTATPLIDVLD

-724 ETDVILHHRLKGGVE
+724 ETDVILHHGLKGGVE

-790 IHAAEIKGSSLHLSE
+790 IHATEIKGSSLHLSE

-810 GPKEKRTIRLKLDA
+810 GPKEKKTIRLRLDA

-868 AWETSSK
+868 AWETGSK

-988 HRWDGKVYDAG
+988 HRWDGKVYDASK
-999 NDENIPAPEGQYFF
+999 DENIPAPEGQYFF

-1039 EIVAIDTNRLSSH
+1039 EIVAIDTNRLTSH

-1066 EVRANLNGEDLLVEK
+1066 EVRANLNGEDLLVER

-1123 LMAPVI
+1123 LVAPVI
-1129 QFKNLEDLMAIRS
+1129 QFKNLEDLMAVRS
-1142 KKTVEIKA
+1142 KKAVEIKA
-1150 NVSAQVSDV
+1150 NVSAQVFNV
-1159 QANLDTQAVN
+1159 QANLDAQAVN
-1169 YSLEDGQLSLQIPEQ
+1169 YSLENGQLSLQIPEQ

-1200 NAIYTKTLNYLVD
+1200 NLIYTKTLNYLVD

-1218 IDLDIEKDEEDEEDE
+1218 INLDIEKDE

-1258 NIKLYYSNLDIGK
+1258 DIKLYYSNLDIGK

-1345 KESLGRELDSE
+1345 KESLGRELDSG

-1374 EAETDQAHSVRI
+1374 EAETDQAYSVRI

-1399 TYPVTLIEEGNVVDI
+1399 TYPVPLIEEGNVVDI

-1534 DSFGNAVVK
+1534 DSFGNTLVK

-1566 QSDKDQAPSIPVPK
+1566 QSDKDQASSIPILK

-1585 PMPKEDNSL
+1585 PMPKEENSF
-1594 APQTESAEIALLTGD
+1594 APQTESTEIALLTGD

-1689 RNLKRKE
+1689 GNLKRKE

>member
-57 MDSKQDSVA
+57 MDSRPDSVA
-66 EKKEDGPLSDEPAK
+66 EKKEDGPLSDEPVNMD
-80 TEQVDEPV
+80 QVDEPV
-88 AEEGAVE
+88 AEEGVVE
-95 EVVDTEAGEESG
+95 EVVDTEADEEPG
-107 LLTDRV
+107 LSVDRA

-120 AGKTTEE
+120 AGKTTDE
-127 SREKEDISVKEASAP
+127 SREKEDISGKEASAP
-142 QTIPQESQLEPE
+142 QTSPQGSQLEPE
-154 EVTTGRY
+154 EVTRGRY
-161 ILQFSEENR
+161 ILQFSDENR

-269 DGVIPKI
+269 EGVVPKI
-276 KDITP
+276 KEITP

-294 YNYVSGNDS
+294 YNYVSGNDN

-324 TDEEVASKKGV
+324 TDEEVASKQGI

-488 YEFVDAGNGHWEE
+488 YEFVDAGNGRWEE
-501 VQGLDLAGKVAVIKK
+501 VQGLDLAGKVAIIKK

-544 WNKDYYRTH
+544 WNKDYYKTH

-584 ANQSQDNTGLVLR
+584 ANQSQGNTGLVLK

-753 ENLGNQQRSFAIS
+753 ENLGNQQRNFAIS
-766 AGKVLTSQ
+766 SGKVLTSQ

-790 IHAAEIKGSSLHLSE
+790 IHATEIKGSSLHLSE

-810 GPKEKRTIRLKLDA
+810 GPKEKKTIRLRLDA

-868 AWETSSK
+868 AWETGSK

-898 EKIQDNQSPLNP
+898 EKIQDNQSPINP
-910 DNIAIQ
+910 EDIAIQ
-916 NQHSDSQIGNA
+916 NQHSDSQTGNA

-988 HRWDGKVYDAG
+988 HRWDGKLYDASQ
-999 NDENIPAPEGQYFF
+999 DENIPAPEGQYFF

-1039 EIVAIDTNRLSSH
+1039 EIVAIDTNRLTSH

-1066 EVRANLNGEDLLVEK
+1066 EVRANLNGENLLVEK
-1081 VVDDAGQ
+1081 VVDDSGQ

-1102 KNHLRVEVMDIAG
+1102 KNHLRVEAMDIAG
-1115 NVVAVEKD
+1115 NVIAVETD
-1123 LMAPVI
+1123 LVSPVI
-1129 QFKNLEDLMAIRS
+1129 QFKNLEDLMATRS

-1159 QANLDTQAVN
+1159 QANLDAQAVN
-1169 YSLEDGQLSLQIPEQ
+1169 YSLENGQLSLQIPEQ

-1200 NAIYTKTLNYLVD
+1200 NLIYTKTLNYLVD

-1218 IDLDIEKDEEDEEDE
+1218 IDLDIEEDE

-1271 GELKI
+1271 GELKF

-1291 SDFPRAIMLTAVD
+1291 SDFPRAIILTAVD

-1316 TSPESLDEEEET
+1316 TSPESLDDEEET

-1374 EAETDQAHSVRI
+1374 EAETEQAYSVRI

-1452 VVDSEEDEDEENQ
+1452 VADDEDEDEENQ

-1534 DSFGNAVVK
+1534 DSFGNALVK

-1566 QSDKDQAPSIPVPK
+1566 QSDKDQASSIPISK

-1585 PMPKEDNSL
+1585 PMPKEENSL
-1594 APQTESAEIALLTGD
+1594 ASQTESTEIALLTGD

-1617 LVRLTKHEE
+1617 LEKLTKHEE

-1639 PHREFFERSGRGE
+1639 PHRELFERSGRGE
-1652 TGALAADTSGKL
+1652 TSALAADTSGKL

-1689 RNLKRKE
+1689 GNLKRKE

>member
-35 IPMVQADTSGEGLE
+35 IPMVQAGTSGEGLE

-57 MDSKQDSVA
+57 MDSRPDSVA
-66 EKKEDGPLSDEPAK
+66 EKKEDGPLSDEPVNMD
-80 TEQVDEPV
+80 QVDEPV
-88 AEEGAVE
+88 AEEGVVE
-95 EVVDTEAGEESG
+95 EVVDTEADEEPG
-107 LLTDRV
+107 LSVDRA

-120 AGKTTEE
+120 AGKTTDE
-127 SREKEDISVKEASAP
+127 SREKEDISGKEASAP
-142 QTIPQESQLEPE
+142 QTSPQGSQLEPE
-154 EVTTGRY
+154 EVTRGRY
-161 ILQFSEENR
+161 ILQFSDENR

-269 DGVIPKI
+269 EGVVPKI
-276 KDITP
+276 KEITP

-294 YNYVSGNDS
+294 YNYVSGNDN

-324 TDEEVASKKGV
+324 TDEEVASKQGI

-448 PAVIAVGS
+448 PAVIGVGS

-488 YEFVDAGNGHWEE
+488 YEFVDAGNGRWEE
-501 VQGLDLAGKVAVIKK
+501 VQGLDLAGKVAIIKK

-544 WNKDYYRTH
+544 WNKDYYKTH

-584 ANQSQDNTGLVLR
+584 ANQSQGNTGLVLK

-685 IILMNTATPLVDVLD
+685 IILMNTATPLIDVLD

-753 ENLGNQQRSFAIS
+753 ENLGNQQRNFAIS

-790 IHAAEIKGSSLHLSE
+790 IHATEIKGSSLHLSE

-810 GPKEKRTIRLKLDA
+810 GPKEKKTIRLRLDA

-868 AWETSSK
+868 AWETGSK

-898 EKIQDNQSPLNP
+898 EKIQDNQSPINP
-910 DNIAIQ
+910 EDIAIQ
-916 NQHSDSQIGNA
+916 NQHSDSQTGNA

-988 HRWDGKVYDAG
+988 HRWDGKLYDASQ
-999 NDENIPAPEGQYFF
+999 DENIPAPEGQYFF

-1039 EIVAIDTNRLSSH
+1039 EIVAIDTNRLTSH

-1066 EVRANLNGEDLLVEK
+1066 EVRANLNGENLLVEK
-1081 VVDDAGQ
+1081 VVDDSGQ

-1102 KNHLRVEVMDIAG
+1102 KNHLRVEAMDIAG
-1115 NVVAVEKD
+1115 NVIAVETD
-1123 LMAPVI
+1123 LVSPVI
-1129 QFKNLEDLMAIRS
+1129 QFKNLEDLMATRS

-1159 QANLDTQAVN
+1159 QANLDAQAVN
-1169 YSLEDGQLSLQIPEQ
+1169 YSLENGQLSLQIPEQ

-1200 NAIYTKTLNYLVD
+1200 KLIYTKTLNYLVD

-1218 IDLDIEKDEEDEEDE
+1218 IDLDIEEDE

-1271 GELKI
+1271 GELKF

-1291 SDFPRAIMLTAVD
+1291 SDFPRAIILTAVD
-1304 EKGNKLKDLRIN
+1304 EKGNKLKELRIN

-1345 KESLGRELDSE
+1345 KESLGRELDSG

-1374 EAETDQAHSVRI
+1374 EAETEQAHSVRI

-1452 VVDSEEDEDEENQ
+1452 VVDSEEEDEENQ

-1512 EKAFRYELHSLKD
+1512 EKDFRYELHSLKD

-1558 PEKDLHVE
+1558 PENGLHVE
-1566 QSDKDQAPSIPVPK
+1566 QSDKDQSSSIPISK
-1580 SEAHV
+1580 LEAHV
-1585 PMPKEDNSL
+1585 PMPKEENSL
-1594 APQTESAEIALLTGD
+1594 ASQTESTEIALLTGD

-1639 PHREFFERSGRGE
+1639 PHRELFERSGRGE
-1652 TGALAADTSGKL
+1652 TSALAADTSGKL

-1689 RNLKRKE
+1689 GNLKRKE

>member
-66 EKKEDGPLSDEPAK
+66 EKKEDGPLSDEPVK

-88 AEEGAVE
+88 AEEGVVE

-107 LLTDRV
+107 LLTDQA

-120 AGKTTEE
+120 AGKTTDE
-127 SREKEDISVKEASAP
+127 SKEKEDISGKEASAP
-142 QTIPQESQLEPE
+142 QTSSQESPVEPE
-154 EVTTGRY
+154 EVTRGRY
-161 ILQFSEENR
+161 ILQFSDENR

-269 DGVIPKI
+269 EGVVPKI
-276 KDITP
+276 KEITP

-294 YNYVSGNDS
+294 YNYVSGNDN

-324 TDEEVASKKGV
+324 TDEEVASKQGI

-448 PAVIAVGS
+448 PAVIGVGS

-488 YEFVDAGNGHWEE
+488 YEFVDAGNGRWEE

-532 VAGII
+532 VAGLV

-544 WNKDYYRTH
+544 WNKDYYKTH

-584 ANQSQDNTGLVLR
+584 ANQSQGNTGLVLK

-753 ENLGNQQRSFAIS
+753 ENLGKQQRSFAIS

-774 DVPVDRIGR
+774 DVPVDRVGR

-790 IHAAEIKGSSLHLSE
+790 IHATEIKGSSLHLSE

-810 GPKEKRTIRLKLDA
+810 GPKEKKTIRLKLDA

-910 DNIAIQ
+910 ENIAIQ

-988 HRWDGKVYDAG
+988 HRWDGKVYDASK
-999 NDENIPAPEGQYFF
+999 DENIPAPEGQYFF
-1013 RLRVKNKENGAYQYT
+1013 RLRVKNKENGTYQYT

-1039 EIVAIDTNRLSSH
+1039 EIVAIDTNRLTSH

-1123 LMAPVI
+1123 LVAPVI

-1159 QANLDTQAVN
+1159 QANLDAQAVN
-1169 YSLEDGQLSLQIPEQ
+1169 YSLENGQLSLQIPEQ

-1200 NAIYTKTLNYLVD
+1200 KLIYTKTLNYLVD

-1218 IDLDIEKDEEDEEDE
+1218 IALDIEEDE

-1271 GELKI
+1271 GELKF

-1291 SDFPRAIMLTAVD
+1291 SDFPRAIILTAVD

-1345 KESLGRELDSE
+1345 KESLGRELDSG

-1374 EAETDQAHSVRI
+1374 EAETEQAHSVRI

-1399 TYPVTLIEEGNVVDI
+1399 NYPVTLIEEGNVVDI

-1534 DSFGNAVVK
+1534 DSFGNALVK

-1566 QSDKDQAPSIPVPK
+1566 QSDKDQAPSIPILK

-1585 PMPKEDNSL
+1585 PMPKEENSF
-1594 APQTESAEIALLTGD
+1594 APQTESTEIALLTGD

-1626 ALGISDERIEVSV
+1626 ALGISDERIEVSI

-1652 TGALAADTSGKL
+1652 TGLAADTSGKL

-1689 RNLKRKE
+1689 GNLKRKE

>member
-66 EKKEDGPLSDEPAK
+66 EKKEDGPLSDEPVK
-80 TEQVDEPV
+80 TDQVDEPV
-88 AEEGAVE
+88 AEEGVVE

-107 LLTDRV
+107 LLTDQA

-120 AGKTTEE
+120 AGKTTDE
-127 SREKEDISVKEASAP
+127 SKEKEDISGKEASAP
-142 QTIPQESQLEPE
+142 QTSPQESQLEPE
-154 EVTTGRY
+154 EVTRGRY
-161 ILQFSEENR
+161 ILQFSDENR

-269 DGVIPKI
+269 EGVVPKI
-276 KDITP
+276 KEITP

-294 YNYVSGNDS
+294 YNYVSGNDN

-324 TDEEVASKKGV
+324 TDEEVASKQGI

-448 PAVIAVGS
+448 PAVIGVGS

-488 YEFVDAGNGHWEE
+488 YEFVDAGNGRWEE
-501 VQGLDLAGKVAVIKK
+501 VQGLDLAGKVAIIKK

-532 VAGII
+532 VAGLV

-584 ANQSQDNTGLVLR
+584 ANQSQGNTGLVLK

-790 IHAAEIKGSSLHLSE
+790 IHATEIKGSSLHLSE

-810 GPKEKRTIRLKLDA
+810 GPKEKKTIRLKLDA

-988 HRWDGKVYDAG
+988 HRWDGKVYDASK
-999 NDENIPAPEGQYFF
+999 DENIPAPEGQYFF

-1039 EIVAIDTNRLSSH
+1039 EIVAIDTNRLTSH

-1123 LMAPVI
+1123 LVAPVI
-1129 QFKNLEDLMAIRS
+1129 QFKNLEDLMAVRS
-1142 KKTVEIKA
+1142 KKAVEIKA
-1150 NVSAQVSDV
+1150 NVSAQVSDL
-1159 QANLDTQAVN
+1159 QANLDAQAVN
-1169 YSLEDGQLSLQIPEQ
+1169 YSLENGQLSLQIPEQ

-1200 NAIYTKTLNYLVD
+1200 NPIYTKTLNYLVD

-1218 IDLDIEKDEEDEEDE
+1218 IDLDIEEDE

-1245 LKGKVSDNVSLPK
+1245 LKGKVSDNVNLPK

-1534 DSFGNAVVK
+1534 DSFGNALVK

-1566 QSDKDQAPSIPVPK
+1566 QSDKDQAPSIPILK

-1585 PMPKEDNSL
+1585 PMPKEENSF
-1594 APQTESAEIALLTGD
+1594 APQTESTEIALLTGD
-1609 TREDGVEH
+1609 TIEDGVEH

-1626 ALGISDERIEVSV
+1626 PLGISDERIEVSV
-1639 PHREFFERSGRGE
+1639 PHRGFFERSGRGE

-1680 GLFGGAMAL
+1680 GLFGGAMTL
-1689 RNLKRKE
+1689 GNLKRKE

>member
-57 MDSKQDSVA
+57 MDSRPDSVA
-66 EKKEDGPLSDEPAK
+66 EKKEDGPLSDEPVN
-80 TEQVDEPV
+80 TDQVDEPV
-88 AEEGAVE
+88 AEEGVVE
-95 EVVDTEAGEESG
+95 EVVDTEADEEPG
-107 LLTDRV
+107 LSVDRA

-120 AGKTTEE
+120 AGKTTDE
-127 SREKEDISVKEASAP
+127 SREKEDISGKEASAP
-142 QTIPQESQLEPE
+142 QTSPQGSQLEPE
-154 EVTTGRY
+154 EVTRGRY
-161 ILQFSEENR
+161 ILQFSDENR

-269 DGVIPKI
+269 EGVVPKI
-276 KDITP
+276 KEITP

-294 YNYVSGNDS
+294 YNYVSGNDN

-324 TDEEVASKKGV
+324 TDEEVASKQGI

-479 GYTTLTEGK
+479 GYTTLPEGK
-488 YEFVDAGNGHWEE
+488 YEFVDAGNGRWEE
-501 VQGLDLAGKVAVIKK
+501 VQGLDLAGKVAIIKK

-532 VAGII
+532 VVGL
-537 VINTDQG
+537 VVVNTDQG
-544 WNKDYYRTH
+544 WNKDYYKTH

-584 ANQSQDNTGLVLR
+584 ANQSQDKVGLVLK

-700 SSGHALENSPRQ
+700 SSGNALENSPRQ

-790 IHAAEIKGSSLHLSE
+790 IHATEIKGSSLHLSE

-810 GPKEKRTIRLKLDA
+810 GPKEKKTIRLRLDA

-868 AWETSSK
+868 AWENSSK
-875 LKLTSVLSSYKHNKS
+875 LKLTSVLSSYKYNKS

-910 DNIAIQ
+910 ENIAIQ

-959 TGTMLSRVR
+959 TGTMLSRIR

-973 ESLSEYSKLRTPIEL
+973 ESLSEYSKFRTPIEL
-988 HRWDGKVYDAG
+988 HRWDGKLYDASQ
-999 NDENIPAPEGQYFF
+999 DENIPAPEGQYFF

-1039 EIVAIDTNRLSSH
+1039 EIVAIDTNRLTSH

-1066 EVRANLNGEDLLVEK
+1066 EVRANLNGENLLVEK
-1081 VVDDAGQ
+1081 VVDDSGQ

-1102 KNHLRVEVMDIAG
+1102 KNHLRVEAMDIAG
-1115 NVVAVEKD
+1115 NVIAVETD
-1123 LMAPVI
+1123 LVSPVI
-1129 QFKNLEDLMAIRS
+1129 QFKNLEDLMATRS

-1159 QANLDTQAVN
+1159 QANLDAQAVN
-1169 YSLEDGQLSLQIPEQ
+1169 YSLENGQLSLQIPEQ

-1200 NAIYTKTLNYLVD
+1200 NLIYTKTLNYLVD

-1218 IDLDIEKDEEDEEDE
+1218 IDLDIEEDE

-1271 GELKI
+1271 GELKF

-1291 SDFPRAIMLTAVD
+1291 SDFPRAIILTAVD

-1316 TSPESLDEEEET
+1316 TSPESLDDEEET

-1374 EAETDQAHSVRI
+1374 EAETEQAYSVRI

-1452 VVDSEEDEDEENQ
+1452 VADDEDEDEENQ

-1534 DSFGNAVVK
+1534 DSFGNALVK

-1566 QSDKDQAPSIPVPK
+1566 QSDKDQASSIPISK

-1585 PMPKEDNSL
+1585 PMPKEENSL
-1594 APQTESAEIALLTGD
+1594 ASQTESTEIALLTGD

-1617 LVRLTKHEE
+1617 LEKLTKHEE

-1639 PHREFFERSGRGE
+1639 PHRELFERSGRGE
-1652 TGALAADTSGKL
+1652 TSALAADTSGKL

-1689 RNLKRKE
+1689 GNLKRKE

>member
-1 MKQKWSQIENKQR
+1 MKQKWSQIENKQC

-35 IPMVQADTSGEGLE
+35 VPMVQADTSGEGLE

-57 MDSKQDSVA
+57 MDSRQNSAV
-66 EKKEDGPLSDEPAK
+66 EKKEDGPLSDDPVK

-88 AEEGAVE
+88 AEEGVVE

-107 LLTDRV
+107 LLTDQA

-120 AGKTTEE
+120 AGKTTDE
-127 SREKEDISVKEASAP
+127 SKEKEDISGKEASAP
-142 QTIPQESQLEPE
+142 QTIPQESQFEPE

-294 YNYVSGNDS
+294 YNYVSGNDN

-584 ANQSQDNTGLVLR
+584 ANQSQGNTGLVLR

-790 IHAAEIKGSSLHLSE
+790 IHAAEIRGSSIHLSE

-810 GPKEKRTIRLKLDA
+810 GPKEKKTIRLRLDA

-988 HRWDGKVYDAG
+988 HRWDGKVYDASK
-999 NDENIPAPEGQYFF
+999 DENIPAPEGQYFF

-1039 EIVAIDTNRLSSH
+1039 EIVAIDTKRLTSH

-1123 LMAPVI
+1123 LVAPVI
-1129 QFKNLEDLMAIRS
+1129 QFKNLEDLMAVRS

-1150 NVSAQVSDV
+1150 NVSAQVSNV
-1159 QANLDTQAVN
+1159 QANLDAQAVN
-1169 YSLEDGQLSLQIPEQ
+1169 YSLENGQLSLQIPEQ

-1200 NAIYTKTLNYLVD
+1200 KLIYTKTLNYLVD

-1218 IDLDIEKDEEDEEDE
+1218 IDLDIEKDE

-1271 GELKI
+1271 GELKF

-1291 SDFPRAIMLTAVD
+1291 SDFPRAIILTAVD

-1345 KESLGRELDSE
+1345 KESLGRELDSG

-1374 EAETDQAHSVRI
+1374 EAETEQAHSVRI

-1452 VVDSEEDEDEENQ
+1452 VVDSDEDEDEENQ

-1566 QSDKDQAPSIPVPK
+1566 QSDKDKTPSIPIPK
-1580 SEAHV
+1580 SEVQV

-1594 APQTESAEIALLTGD
+1594 APQTESTEITLLTSG

-1617 LVRLTKHEE
+1617 LGRLTKHEE
-1626 ALGISDERIEVSV
+1626 ALGISDERIDVSV

-1680 GLFGGAMAL
+1680 GLFGGAMTL
-1689 RNLKRKE
+1689 GNLKRKE

>member
-57 MDSKQDSVA
+57 MDSKQDSAV
-66 EKKEDGPLSDEPAK
+66 EKKEDGSLSDESVK

-142 QTIPQESQLEPE
+142 QTIPQESQVESE

-294 YNYVSGNDS
+294 YNYVSGNDN

-488 YEFVDAGNGHWEE
+488 YEFVDAGNGRWEE
-501 VQGLDLAGKVAVIKK
+501 VQGLDLAGKVAIIKK

-532 VAGII
+532 VAGLV

-584 ANQSQDNTGLVLR
+584 ANQSQGNTGLVLR

-685 IILMNTATPLVDVLD
+685 IILMNTATPLIDVLD

-790 IHAAEIKGSSLHLSE
+790 IHAAEIKGSSIHLSE

-810 GPKEKRTIRLKLDA
+810 GPKEKKTIRLRLDA

-988 HRWDGKVYDAG
+988 HRWDGKVYDASK
-999 NDENIPAPEGQYFF
+999 DENIPAPEGQYFF

-1039 EIVAIDTNRLSSH
+1039 EIVAIDTNRLTSH

-1123 LMAPVI
+1123 LVVPVI
-1129 QFKNLEDLMAIRS
+1129 QFKNLEDLMATRS

-1159 QANLDTQAVN
+1159 QANLDAQAVN
-1169 YSLEDGQLSLQIPEQ
+1169 YSLENGQLSLQIPEQ

-1200 NAIYTKTLNYLVD
+1200 KLIYTKTLNYLVD

-1218 IDLDIEKDEEDEEDE
+1218 IELDIEEDE

-1316 TSPESLDEEEET
+1316 TSPESLDDEEET

-1345 KESLGRELDSE
+1345 KESLGRELDSG

-1414 SVYNEADELTYTK
+1414 SVYNEAGELTYTK

-1452 VVDSEEDEDEENQ
+1452 VVDSDEDEDEENQ

-1558 PEKDLHVE
+1558 PEKNLHVE
-1566 QSDKDQAPSIPVPK
+1566 QSDKDQTPSIPIPK
-1580 SEAHV
+1580 SEVQV
-1585 PMPKEDNSL
+1585 PMPKEEDSL
-1594 APQTESAEIALLTGD
+1594 APQTESTEIALLTGG
-1609 TREDGVEH
+1609 TREDGVEY
-1617 LVRLTKHEE
+1617 LGRLTKHEE

-1639 PHREFFERSGRGE
+1639 PHREFFERSGRGA
-1652 TGALAADTSGKL
+1652 TGALVADTSGKL

-1689 RNLKRKE
+1689 GNLKRKE

>member
-1 MKQKWSQIENKQR
+1 MKQKWSQVENKQR

-35 IPMVQADTSGEGLE
+35 VPMVQADTSGEGLE

-57 MDSKQDSVA
+57 MDSRQDSAV
-66 EKKEDGPLSDEPAK
+66 EKKEDGPLSDEPVK

-107 LLTDRV
+107 LLTDQA

-120 AGKTTEE
+120 AGKTTDE
-127 SREKEDISVKEASAP
+127 SKEKEDISGKEASAP

-294 YNYVSGNDS
+294 YNYVSGNDN

-448 PAVIAVGS
+448 PAVIGVGS

-488 YEFVDAGNGHWEE
+488 YEFVDAGNGRWEE
-501 VQGLDLAGKVAVIKK
+501 VQGLDLAGKVAIIKK

-532 VAGII
+532 VAGLV

-544 WNKDYYRTH
+544 WNKDYYKTH

-584 ANQSQDNTGLVLR
+584 ANQSQGNTGLVLK

-790 IHAAEIKGSSLHLSE
+790 IHATEIKGSSIHLSE

-988 HRWDGKVYDAG
+988 HRWDGKVYDASK
-999 NDENIPAPEGQYFF
+999 DENIPAPEGQYFF

-1039 EIVAIDTNRLSSH
+1039 EIVAIDTNRLTSH

-1123 LMAPVI
+1123 LVAPVI

-1150 NVSAQVSDV
+1150 NVSAQVSNV
-1159 QANLDTQAVN
+1159 QANLDAQAVN
-1169 YSLEDGQLSLQIPEQ
+1169 YSLENGQLSLQIPEQ

-1200 NAIYTKTLNYLVD
+1200 KLIYTKTLNYLVD

-1218 IDLDIEKDEEDEEDE
+1218 IDLDIEKDE

-1345 KESLGRELDSE
+1345 KESLGRELDSG

-1553 VSEQV
+1553 VSKQV

-1585 PMPKEDNSL
+1585 PMPKEENSL
-1594 APQTESAEIALLTGD
+1594 APQTESTEIALLTGD

-1639 PHREFFERSGRGE
+1639 PHREFFEGSGRGE

-1689 RNLKRKE
+1689 GNRKRKE

>member
-35 IPMVQADTSGEGLE
+35 IPMVQADTSGEGME

-57 MDSKQDSVA
+57 MDSRPDSAA
-66 EKKEDGPLSDEPAK
+66 EKKEDGPLSDEPVK

-88 AEEGAVE
+88 AEEGVVE

-107 LLTDRV
+107 LLTDQA

-120 AGKTTEE
+120 AGKTTDE
-127 SREKEDISVKEASAP
+127 SKEKEDISGKEASTP
-142 QTIPQESQLEPE
+142 QTSPQESQVEPE
-154 EVTTGRY
+154 EVTRGRY
-161 ILQFSEENR
+161 ILQFSDENR

-294 YNYVSGNDS
+294 YNYVSGNDN

-488 YEFVDAGNGHWEE
+488 YEFVDAGNGRWEE

-532 VAGII
+532 VAGLV

-584 ANQSQDNTGLVLR
+584 ANQSQGNTGLVLK

-790 IHAAEIKGSSLHLSE
+790 IHATEIKGSSIHLSE

-810 GPKEKRTIRLKLDA
+810 GPKEKRTIRLRLDA

-988 HRWDGKVYDAG
+988 HRWDGKVYDAS

-1039 EIVAIDTNRLSSH
+1039 EIVAIDTNRLTSH

-1123 LMAPVI
+1123 LVAPVI

-1150 NVSAQVSDV
+1150 NVSAQVSKV
-1159 QANLDTQAVN
+1159 QANLDAQAVN
-1169 YSLEDGQLSLQIPEQ
+1169 YSLENGQLSLQIPEQ
-1184 SDGRHSFELIL
+1184 SDGRHNFELIL

-1200 NAIYTKTLNYLVD
+1200 KLIYTKTLNYLVD

-1218 IDLDIEKDEEDEEDE
+1218 IDLDIEKDE

-1374 EAETDQAHSVRI
+1374 EAETDQAHSVHI

-1585 PMPKEDNSL
+1585 PMPKEENSL
-1594 APQTESAEIALLTGD
+1594 APQTESTEIALLTGD

-1689 RNLKRKE
+1689 GNLKRKE

>member
-57 MDSKQDSVA
+57 MDSRPDSVA
-66 EKKEDGPLSDEPAK
+66 EKKEDGPLSDEPVN
-80 TEQVDEPV
+80 TDQVDEPV
-88 AEEGAVE
+88 AEEGVVE
-95 EVVDTEAGEESG
+95 EVVDTEADEEPG
-107 LLTDRV
+107 LSVDRA

-120 AGKTTEE
+120 AGKTTDE
-127 SREKEDISVKEASAP
+127 SREKEDISGKEASAP
-142 QTIPQESQLEPE
+142 QTSPQGSQLEPE
-154 EVTTGRY
+154 EVTRGRY
-161 ILQFSEENR
+161 ILQFSDENR

-269 DGVIPKI
+269 EGVVPKI
-276 KDITP
+276 KEITP

-294 YNYVSGNDS
+294 YNYVSGNDN

-324 TDEEVASKKGV
+324 TDEEVASKQGI

-448 PAVIAVGS
+448 PAVIGVGS

-488 YEFVDAGNGHWEE
+488 YEFVDAGNGRWEE
-501 VQGLDLAGKVAVIKK
+501 VQGLDLAGKVAIIKK

-532 VAGII
+532 VVGL
-537 VINTDQG
+537 VVVNTDQG
-544 WNKDYYRTH
+544 WNKDYYKTH

-584 ANQSQDNTGLVLR
+584 ANQSQDKVGLVLK

-685 IILMNTATPLVDVLD
+685 IVLMNTATPLIDVLD

-753 ENLGNQQRSFAIS
+753 ENLGNQQRNFAIS

-790 IHAAEIKGSSLHLSE
+790 IHATEIKGSSLHLSE

-810 GPKEKRTIRLKLDA
+810 GPKEKKTIRLRLDA

-868 AWETSSK
+868 AWETGSK

-898 EKIQDNQSPLNP
+898 EKIQDNQSPINP
-910 DNIAIQ
+910 EDIAIQ
-916 NQHSDSQIGNA
+916 NQHSDSQTGNA

-988 HRWDGKVYDAG
+988 HRWDGKLYDASQ
-999 NDENIPAPEGQYFF
+999 DENIPAPEGQYFF

-1039 EIVAIDTNRLSSH
+1039 EILAIDTSRLASH
-1052 RELVVTAK
+1052 KELVVTAK

-1066 EVRANLNGEDLLVEK
+1066 EVRANLNGENLLVEK
-1081 VVDDAGQ
+1081 VVDDSGQ

-1102 KNHLRVEVMDIAG
+1102 KNHLRVEAMDIAG
-1115 NVVAVEKD
+1115 NVIAVETD
-1123 LMAPVI
+1123 LVSPVI
-1129 QFKNLEDLMAIRS
+1129 QFKNLEDLMATRS

-1159 QANLDTQAVN
+1159 QANLDAQAVN
-1169 YSLEDGQLSLQIPEQ
+1169 YSLENGQLSLQIPEQ

-1200 NAIYTKTLNYLVD
+1200 NLIYTKTLNYLVD

-1218 IDLDIEKDEEDEEDE
+1218 IDLDIEEDE

-1245 LKGKVSDNVSLPK
+1245 LKGKVSDNVSFPK
-1258 NIKLYYSNLDIGK
+1258 DIKLYYSNLDIGK
-1271 GELKI
+1271 GVLKI

-1304 EKGNKLKDLRIN
+1304 EKGNKLKDIRIN
-1316 TSPESLDEEEET
+1316 TSPESLDDEEET

-1374 EAETDQAHSVRI
+1374 EAETEQAYSVRI

-1452 VVDSEEDEDEENQ
+1452 VADDEDEDEENQ

-1471 ADADGHLTLTGSAKD
+1471 ADADGHLTLIGSAKD

-1534 DSFGNAVVK
+1534 DSFGNALVK

-1580 SEAHV
+1580 SEAYV

-1594 APQTESAEIALLTGD
+1594 ASQTESTEIALLTGD
-1609 TREDGVEH
+1609 TIEDGVEH

-1639 PHREFFERSGRGE
+1639 PHRELFERSGRGE
-1652 TGALAADTSGKL
+1652 TSALAADTSGKL

-1689 RNLKRKE
+1689 GNLKRKE

>member
-66 EKKEDGPLSDEPAK
+66 EKKEDGPLSDEPVK
-80 TEQVDEPV
+80 TDQVDEPV
-88 AEEGAVE
+88 AEEGVVE

-107 LLTDRV
+107 LLTDQA

-120 AGKTTEE
+120 AGKTTDE
-127 SREKEDISVKEASAP
+127 SKEKEDISGKEASAP
-142 QTIPQESQLEPE
+142 QTSPQESPVEPE
-154 EVTTGRY
+154 EVTRGRY
-161 ILQFSEENR
+161 ILQFSDENR

-269 DGVIPKI
+269 EGVVPKI
-276 KDITP
+276 KEITP

-294 YNYVSGNDS
+294 YNYVSGNDN

-324 TDEEVASKKGV
+324 TDEEVASKQGI

-448 PAVIAVGS
+448 PAVIGVGS

-488 YEFVDAGNGHWEE
+488 YEFVDAGNGRWEE
-501 VQGLDLAGKVAVIKK
+501 VQGLNLAGKVAIIKN

-525 RNLKFKD
+525 RNLKLKD
-532 VAGII
+532 VAGLV
-537 VINTDQG
+537 VINADQG

-584 ANQSQDNTGLVLR
+584 ASQSQGNTGLVLR

-671 MTPPEGMTRMDLLR
+671 MTPPEGMTRLDLLR

-774 DVPVDRIGR
+774 DVPVDRVGR

-790 IHAAEIKGSSLHLSE
+790 IHAAEIKGASLHLSE

-810 GPKEKRTIRLKLDA
+810 GPKEKKTIRLRLDA

-988 HRWDGKVYDAG
+988 HRWDGKVYDASK
-999 NDENIPAPEGQYFF
+999 DENIPAPEGQYFF
-1013 RLRVKNKENGAYQYT
+1013 RLRVKNKENGGYQYT

-1039 EIVAIDTNRLSSH
+1039 EIVAIDTNRLTSH

-1123 LMAPVI
+1123 LVAPVI

-1150 NVSAQVSDV
+1150 NVSAQVSDA
-1159 QANLDTQAVN
+1159 QANLDAQAVN
-1169 YSLEDGQLSLQIPEQ
+1169 YSLENGQLSLQIPEQ

-1200 NAIYTKTLNYLVD
+1200 NLIYTKTLNYLVD

-1218 IDLDIEKDEEDEEDE
+1218 IDLDIEEAE

-1271 GELKI
+1271 GELKF

-1291 SDFPRAIMLTAVD
+1291 SDFPRAIILTAVD

-1345 KESLGRELDSE
+1345 KESLGRELDSG

-1374 EAETDQAHSVRI
+1374 EAETEQAHSVRI

-1580 SEAHV
+1580 SEAYV

-1594 APQTESAEIALLTGD
+1594 APQTESTEIALLTGD
-1609 TREDGVEH
+1609 TIEDGVEH

-1639 PHREFFERSGRGE
+1639 PHRELFERSGRGE
-1652 TGALAADTSGKL
+1652 TSALAADTSGKL
-1664 PQTGDSLGSVF
+1664 PQTGESLGSVF

-1689 RNLKRKE
+1689 GNLKRKE

>member
-66 EKKEDGPLSDEPAK
+66 EKKEDGPLSDEPVK

-88 AEEGAVE
+88 AEEGVVE

-107 LLTDRV
+107 LLTDQA

-120 AGKTTEE
+120 AGKTTDE
-127 SREKEDISVKEASAP
+127 SKEKEDISGKEASAP
-142 QTIPQESQLEPE
+142 QTSSQESPVEPE
-154 EVTTGRY
+154 EVTRGRY
-161 ILQFSEENR
+161 ILQFSDENR

-269 DGVIPKI
+269 EGVVPKI
-276 KDITP
+276 KEITP

-294 YNYVSGNDS
+294 YNYVSGNDN

-584 ANQSQDNTGLVLR
+584 ANQSQGNTGLVLK

-790 IHAAEIKGSSLHLSE
+790 IHAAEIKGSSIHLSE

-810 GPKEKRTIRLKLDA
+810 GPKEKRTIRLRLDA

-898 EKIQDNQSPLNP
+898 EKIQDNQSLLNP

-988 HRWDGKVYDAG
+988 HRWDGKVYDASK
-999 NDENIPAPEGQYFF
+999 DKNIPAPEGQYFF

-1039 EIVAIDTNRLSSH
+1039 EIVAIDTNRLTSH

-1066 EVRANLNGEDLLVEK
+1066 EVRTNLNGEDLLVEK

-1123 LMAPVI
+1123 LVAPVI

-1150 NVSAQVSDV
+1150 NVSAQVSNV
-1159 QANLDTQAVN
+1159 QANLDAQVVN
-1169 YSLEDGQLSLQIPEQ
+1169 YSLENGQLSLQIPEQ

-1200 NAIYTKTLNYLVD
+1200 KLIYTKTLNYLVD

-1218 IDLDIEKDEEDEEDE
+1218 IDLDIEEDE

-1345 KESLGRELDSE
+1345 KESLGRELDSG

-1374 EAETDQAHSVRI
+1374 EAETEQAHSVRI
-1386 NGGEKRY
+1386 NGGGKRY

-1414 SVYNEADELTYTK
+1414 SVYNEADELAYTK

-1438 VLQLE
+1438 VLKLE

-1553 VSEQV
+1553 VSKQV

-1566 QSDKDQAPSIPVPK
+1566 QSDEDQAPSIPILK

-1585 PMPKEDNSL
+1585 PMPKEENSF
-1594 APQTESAEIALLTGD
+1594 APQTESTEIALLTGD

-1626 ALGISDERIEVSV
+1626 ALGISDERIEVSI

-1652 TGALAADTSGKL
+1652 TGALVADTSGKL

-1689 RNLKRKE
+1689 GNLKRKE

>member
-57 MDSKQDSVA
+57 MDSRPDSVA
-66 EKKEDGPLSDEPAK
+66 EKKEDGPLSDEPVN
-80 TEQVDEPV
+80 TDQVDEPV
-88 AEEGAVE
+88 AEEGVVE
-95 EVVDTEAGEESG
+95 EVVDTEADEEPG
-107 LLTDRV
+107 LSVDRA

-120 AGKTTEE
+120 AGKTTDE
-127 SREKEDISVKEASAP
+127 SREKEDISGKEASAP
-142 QTIPQESQLEPE
+142 QTSPQGSQLEPE
-154 EVTTGRY
+154 EVTRGRY
-161 ILQFSEENR
+161 ILQFSDENR

-269 DGVIPKI
+269 EGVVPKI
-276 KDITP
+276 KEITP

-294 YNYVSGNDS
+294 YNYVSGNDN

-324 TDEEVASKKGV
+324 TDEEVASKQGI

-448 PAVIAVGS
+448 PAVIGVGS

-488 YEFVDAGNGHWEE
+488 YEFVDAGNGRWEE
-501 VQGLDLAGKVAVIKK
+501 VQGLDLAGKVAIIKK

-544 WNKDYYRTH
+544 WNKDYYKTH

-584 ANQSQDNTGLVLR
+584 ANQSQGNTGLVLK

-753 ENLGNQQRSFAIS
+753 ENLGNQQRNFAIS
-766 AGKVLTSQ
+766 SGKVLTSQ

-790 IHAAEIKGSSLHLSE
+790 IHATEIKGSSLHLSE

-810 GPKEKRTIRLKLDA
+810 GPKEKKTIRLRLDA

-868 AWETSSK
+868 AWETGSK

-898 EKIQDNQSPLNP
+898 EKIQDNQSPINP
-910 DNIAIQ
+910 EDIAIQ
-916 NQHSDSQIGNA
+916 NQHSDSQTGNA

-988 HRWDGKVYDAG
+988 HRWDGKLYDASQ
-999 NDENIPAPEGQYFF
+999 DENIPAPEGQYFF

-1039 EIVAIDTNRLSSH
+1039 EIVAIDTNRLTSH

-1066 EVRANLNGEDLLVEK
+1066 EVRANLNGENLLVEK
-1081 VVDDAGQ
+1081 VVDDSGQ

-1102 KNHLRVEVMDIAG
+1102 KNHLRVEAMDIAG
-1115 NVVAVEKD
+1115 NVIAVETD
-1123 LMAPVI
+1123 LVSPVI
-1129 QFKNLEDLMAIRS
+1129 QFKNLEDLMATRS

-1159 QANLDTQAVN
+1159 QANLDAQAVN
-1169 YSLEDGQLSLQIPEQ
+1169 YSLENGQLSLQIPEQ

-1200 NAIYTKTLNYLVD
+1200 NLIYTKTLNYLVD

-1218 IDLDIEKDEEDEEDE
+1218 IDLDIEEDE

-1271 GELKI
+1271 GELKF

-1291 SDFPRAIMLTAVD
+1291 SDFPRAIILTAVD

-1316 TSPESLDEEEET
+1316 TSPESLDDEEET

-1374 EAETDQAHSVRI
+1374 EAETEQAYSVRI

-1534 DSFGNAVVK
+1534 DSFGNALVK

-1558 PEKDLHVE
+1558 PENGLHVE
-1566 QSDKDQAPSIPVPK
+1566 QLDKDQASSIPISK

-1585 PMPKEDNSL
+1585 PMPKEENSL
-1594 APQTESAEIALLTGD
+1594 ASQTESTEIALLTGD
-1609 TREDGVEH
+1609 TIEDGVEH

-1639 PHREFFERSGRGE
+1639 PHRELFERSGRGE
-1652 TGALAADTSGKL
+1652 TSALAADTSGKL

-1689 RNLKRKE
+1689 GNLKRKE

>member
-35 IPMVQADTSGEGLE
+35 IPMVQADTSGEGVE
-49 STVAVATD
+49 STVVVAMD
-57 MDSKQDSVA
+57 MDSKQDSVV
-66 EKKEDGPLSDEPAK
+66 EKKEDGLLSDEPVK

-88 AEEGAVE
+88 VEEGVVE
-95 EVVDTEAGEESG
+95 EVVDTEADEESG
-107 LLTDRV
+107 LLTDRT

-127 SREKEDISVKEASAP
+127 SREKEDISGKEASAP

-196 SVEVGKESL
+196 SVEAGREGL
-205 SDVKAITEL
+205 PDIKAIAEL

-230 KQLVGALKASSKYQT
+230 KELVGALKASSKYQT

-269 DGVIPKI
+269 EGVVPKI
-276 KDITP
+276 KEITP
-281 STTGTYTLKVPHG
+281 STTGAYTLKVPHG
-294 YNYVSGNDS
+294 YNYVSGNDN

-324 TDEEVASKKGV
+324 TDEEVASKQGI

-448 PAVIAVGS
+448 PAVIGVGS

-584 ANQSQDNTGLVLR
+584 ANQSQGNTGLVLK

-790 IHAAEIKGSSLHLSE
+790 IHATEIKGSSLHLSE

-810 GPKEKRTIRLKLDA
+810 GPKERRTIRLKLDA

-936 ITNYDLDIVKEA
+936 ITSYDLDIVKEA

-988 HRWDGKVYDAG
+988 HRWDGKVYDASK
-999 NDENIPAPEGQYFF
+999 DENIPAPEGQYFF

-1066 EVRANLNGEDLLVEK
+1066 EVRANLNGEDLLVEN

-1123 LMAPVI
+1123 LVAPVI
-1129 QFKNLEDLMAIRS
+1129 QFKNLEDLMAVRS
-1142 KKTVEIKA
+1142 KKAVEIKA
-1150 NVSAQVSDV
+1150 NVSAQVSNV
-1159 QANLDTQAVN
+1159 QANLDAQAVN
-1169 YSLEDGQLSLQIPEQ
+1169 YSLENGQLSLQIPEQ

-1200 NAIYTKTLNYLVD
+1200 KLIYTKTLNYLVD

-1218 IDLDIEKDEEDEEDE
+1218 IDLDIEKDE

-1291 SDFPRAIMLTAVD
+1291 SDFPRAIILTAVD

-1374 EAETDQAHSVRI
+1374 EAETDQAYSVRI

-1543 KYKVRLNDKE
+1543 KYKVRLKDRL
-1553 VSEQV
+1553 VPEQV

-1566 QSDKDQAPSIPVPK
+1566 QSDKDQAPSIPIPK
-1580 SEAHV
+1580 SEVQV
-1585 PMPKEDNSL
+1585 PMPKEDNPF
-1594 APQTESAEIALLTGD
+1594 APQTESTEIALLTGD

-1626 ALGISDERIEVSV
+1626 ALGISDERIEVSI

-1689 RNLKRKE
+1689 GNLKRKE

>member
-35 IPMVQADTSGEGLE
+35 VPMVQADTSGEGLE

-66 EKKEDGPLSDEPAK
+66 EKREDGPLSDEPVN
-80 TEQVDEPV
+80 TDQVDEPV
-88 AEEGAVE
+88 AEEGVVE

-107 LLTDRV
+107 LLTDQA

-120 AGKTTEE
+120 AGKTTDE
-127 SREKEDISVKEASAP
+127 SKEKEDISGKEASAP
-142 QTIPQESQLEPE
+142 QTSPQESPVEPE
-154 EVTTGRY
+154 EVTRGRY
-161 ILQFSEENR
+161 ILQFSDENR

-269 DGVIPKI
+269 EGVVPKI
-276 KDITP
+276 KEITP

-294 YNYVSGNDS
+294 YNYVSGNDN

-324 TDEEVASKKGV
+324 TDEEVASKQGI

-448 PAVIAVGS
+448 PAVIGVGS

-464 REFMLNGQSF
+464 REFMLNGHSF

-544 WNKDYYRTH
+544 WNKDYYKTH

-584 ANQSQDNTGLVLR
+584 ANQSQDKVGLVLK

-685 IILMNTATPLVDVLD
+685 IVLMNTATPLVDVLD

-790 IHAAEIKGSSLHLSE
+790 IHATEIKGSSLHLSE

-810 GPKEKRTIRLKLDA
+810 GPKEKKTIRLRLDA

-868 AWETSSK
+868 AWETGSK

-898 EKIQDNQSPLNP
+898 EKIQDNQSPINP
-910 DNIAIQ
+910 EDIAIQ
-916 NQHSDSQIGNA
+916 NQHSDSQTGNA

-988 HRWDGKVYDAG
+988 HRWDGKLYDASQ
-999 NDENIPAPEGQYFF
+999 DENIPAPEGQYFF

-1039 EIVAIDTNRLSSH
+1039 EIVAIDTNRLTSH

-1066 EVRANLNGEDLLVEK
+1066 EVRANLNGENLLVEK
-1081 VVDDAGQ
+1081 VVDDSGQ

-1102 KNHLRVEVMDIAG
+1102 KNHLRVEAMDIAG
-1115 NVVAVEKD
+1115 NVIAVETD
-1123 LMAPVI
+1123 LVSPVI
-1129 QFKNLEDLMAIRS
+1129 QFKNLEDLMATRS

-1159 QANLDTQAVN
+1159 QANLDAQAVN
-1169 YSLEDGQLSLQIPEQ
+1169 YSLENGQLSLQIPEQ

-1200 NAIYTKTLNYLVD
+1200 KLIYTKTLNYLVD

-1218 IDLDIEKDEEDEEDE
+1218 IDLDIEEDE

-1245 LKGKVSDNVSLPK
+1245 LKGKVSDNVSFPK
-1258 NIKLYYSNLDIGK
+1258 DIKLYYSNLDIGK
-1271 GELKI
+1271 GVLKI

-1304 EKGNKLKDLRIN
+1304 EKGNKSTALRIN
-1316 TSPESLDEEEET
+1316 TSPESLDDEEET

-1345 KESLGRELDSE
+1345 KESLGRELDSG

-1374 EAETDQAHSVRI
+1374 EAETEQAHSVRI
-1386 NGGEKRY
+1386 NGGGKRY

-1414 SVYNEADELTYTK
+1414 SVYNEADELAYTK

-1438 VLQLE
+1438 VLKLE

-1553 VSEQV
+1553 VSKQV

-1566 QSDKDQAPSIPVPK
+1566 QSDEDQAPSIPILK

-1585 PMPKEDNSL
+1585 PMPKEENSF
-1594 APQTESAEIALLTGD
+1594 APQTESTEIALLTGD

-1626 ALGISDERIEVSV
+1626 ALGISDERIEVSI

-1652 TGALAADTSGKL
+1652 TGALVADTSGKL

-1680 GLFGGAMAL
+1680 GLLGGAMAL
-1689 RNLKRKE
+1689 GNLKRKE

>member
-57 MDSKQDSVA
+57 MDSRPDSVA
-66 EKKEDGPLSDEPAK
+66 EKKEDGPLSDEPVNMD
-80 TEQVDEPV
+80 QVDEPV
-88 AEEGAVE
+88 TEEGVVE
-95 EVVDTEAGEESG
+95 EVVDTEADEEPG
-107 LLTDRV
+107 LSVDRA

-120 AGKTTEE
+120 AGKTTDE
-127 SREKEDISVKEASAP
+127 SREKEDISGKEASAP
-142 QTIPQESQLEPE
+142 QTSPQESQLEPE
-154 EVTTGRY
+154 EVTRGRY
-161 ILQFSEENR
+161 ILQFSDENR

-230 KQLVGALKASSKYQT
+230 KQLVGALKASSKYKT

-269 DGVIPKI
+269 EGVVPKI
-276 KDITP
+276 KEITP

-294 YNYVSGNDS
+294 YNYVSGNDN

-324 TDEEVASKKGV
+324 TDEEVASKQGI

-448 PAVIAVGS
+448 PAVIGVGS

-488 YEFVDAGNGHWEE
+488 YEFVDAGNGRWEE
-501 VQGLDLAGKVAVIKK
+501 VQGLDLAGKVAIIKK

-544 WNKDYYRTH
+544 WNKDYYKTH

-584 ANQSQDNTGLVLR
+584 ANQSQGNTGLVLK

-685 IILMNTATPLVDVLD
+685 IILMNTATPLIDVLD

-790 IHAAEIKGSSLHLSE
+790 IHATEIKGSSLHLSE

-810 GPKEKRTIRLKLDA
+810 GPKEKKTIRLRLDA

-857 DWSKERIVDAP
+857 DWSKERIVDSP
-868 AWETSSK
+868 AWETGSK

-898 EKIQDNQSPLNP
+898 EKIQDNQSPINP
-910 DNIAIQ
+910 EDIAIQ
-916 NQHSDSQIGNA
+916 NQHSDSQTGNA

-988 HRWDGKVYDAG
+988 HRWDGKLYDASQ
-999 NDENIPAPEGQYFF
+999 DENIPAPEGQYFF

-1039 EIVAIDTNRLSSH
+1039 EIVAIDTNRLTSH

-1066 EVRANLNGEDLLVEK
+1066 EVRANLNGENLLVEK
-1081 VVDDAGQ
+1081 VVDDSGQ
-1088 LHYHLKEVELPLDA
+1088 LHYHLKEVALPLDA

-1123 LMAPVI
+1123 LVSPVI
-1129 QFKNLEDLMAIRS
+1129 QFKNLEDLMATRS

-1159 QANLDTQAVN
+1159 QANLDAQAVN
-1169 YSLEDGQLSLQIPEQ
+1169 YSLENGQLSLQIPEQ

-1200 NAIYTKTLNYLVD
+1200 NLIYTKTLNYLVD

-1218 IDLDIEKDEEDEEDE
+1218 IDLDIEEDE

-1271 GELKI
+1271 GELKF

-1291 SDFPRAIMLTAVD
+1291 SDFPRAIILTAVD

-1316 TSPESLDEEEET
+1316 TSPESLDDEEET

-1345 KESLGRELDSE
+1345 KESLGRELDSG

-1374 EAETDQAHSVRI
+1374 EAETEQAYSVRI

-1534 DSFGNAVVK
+1534 DSFGNALVK

-1558 PEKDLHVE
+1558 PENGLHVE
-1566 QSDKDQAPSIPVPK
+1566 QSDKDQASSIPISK

-1585 PMPKEDNSL
+1585 PMPKEENSL
-1594 APQTESAEIALLTGD
+1594 ASQTESTEIALLTGD
-1609 TREDGVEH
+1609 TIEDGVEH

-1639 PHREFFERSGRGE
+1639 PHRELFERSGRGE
-1652 TGALAADTSGKL
+1652 TSALAADTSGKL

-1689 RNLKRKE
+1689 GNLKRKE

>member
-57 MDSKQDSVA
+57 MDSKQDSVV
-66 EKKEDGPLSDEPAK
+66 EKKEDGPLSDEPVN
-80 TEQVDEPV
+80 TDQVDEPV
-88 AEEGAVE
+88 AEEGVVE
-95 EVVDTEAGEESG
+95 EVVDTEADEEPG
-107 LLTDRV
+107 LSVDR
-113 ATEIKTT
+113 AAIEIKTT
-120 AGKTTEE
+120 AGKTTDE
-127 SREKEDISVKEASAP
+127 SKEKEDISGKEASAP
-142 QTIPQESQLEPE
+142 QTSPQESPVEPE
-154 EVTTGRY
+154 EVTRGRY
-161 ILQFSEENR
+161 ILQFSDENR

-205 SDVKAITEL
+205 SDVKAIAEL

-269 DGVIPKI
+269 EGVVPKI
-276 KDITP
+276 KEITP

-294 YNYVSGNDS
+294 YNYVSGNDN

-324 TDEEVASKKGV
+324 TDEEVASKQGI

-448 PAVIAVGS
+448 PAVIGVGS

-488 YEFVDAGNGHWEE
+488 YEFVDAGNGRWEE
-501 VQGLDLAGKVAVIKK
+501 VQGLDLAGKVAIIKK

-532 VAGII
+532 VAGLV

-584 ANQSQDNTGLVLR
+584 ANQSQGNTGLVLK

-671 MTPPEGMTRMDLLR
+671 MTPPEGMTRLDLLR

-790 IHAAEIKGSSLHLSE
+790 IHATEIKGSSLHLSE

-810 GPKEKRTIRLKLDA
+810 GPKEKKTIRLKLDA

-831 AEGYIYFKSLTEGQS
+831 AEGFIYFKSLTEGQS

-988 HRWDGKVYDAG
+988 HRWDGKVYDASK
-999 NDENIPAPEGQYFF
+999 DENIPAPEGQYFF

-1039 EIVAIDTNRLSSH
+1039 EIVAIDTNRLTSH

-1123 LMAPVI
+1123 LVAPVI
-1129 QFKNLEDLMAIRS
+1129 QFKNLEDLMATRS

-1159 QANLDTQAVN
+1159 QANLDAQAVN
-1169 YSLEDGQLSLQIPEQ
+1169 HSLENGQLSLQIPEQ

-1218 IDLDIEKDEEDEEDE
+1218 IDLDIEKDE

-1345 KESLGRELDSE
+1345 KESLGRELDSG

-1374 EAETDQAHSVRI
+1374 EAETEQAHSVRI

-1534 DSFGNAVVK
+1534 DSFGNALVK

-1585 PMPKEDNSL
+1585 PMPKEENSL
-1594 APQTESAEIALLTGD
+1594 APQTESTEIALLTGD

-1689 RNLKRKE
+1689 GNLKRKE

>member
-66 EKKEDGPLSDEPAK
+66 EKKEDGPLSDEPVK

-88 AEEGAVE
+88 AEEGVVE

-107 LLTDRV
+107 LLTDRA

-120 AGKTTEE
+120 AGKTTDE
-127 SREKEDISVKEASAP
+127 SREKEDISGKEASAP
-142 QTIPQESQLEPE
+142 QTSPQESQLEPE
-154 EVTTGRY
+154 EVTRGRY
-161 ILQFSEENR
+161 ILQFSDENR

-269 DGVIPKI
+269 EGVVPKI
-276 KDITP
+276 KEITP

-294 YNYVSGNDS
+294 YNYVSGNDN

-324 TDEEVASKKGV
+324 TDEEVASKQGI

-448 PAVIAVGS
+448 PAVIGVGS

-488 YEFVDAGNGHWEE
+488 YEFVDAGNGRWEE
-501 VQGLDLAGKVAVIKK
+501 VQGLDLAGKVAIIKK

-532 VAGII
+532 VAGLV

-544 WNKDYYRTH
+544 WNKDYYKTH

-584 ANQSQDNTGLVLR
+584 ANQSQGNTGLVLK

-685 IILMNTATPLVDVLD
+685 IILMNTATPLIDVLD

-790 IHAAEIKGSSLHLSE
+790 IHATEIKGSSLHLSE

-988 HRWDGKVYDAG
+988 HRWDGKVYDASK
-999 NDENIPAPEGQYFF
+999 DENIPAPEGQYFF

-1039 EIVAIDTNRLSSH
+1039 EIVAINTDRLTSH
-1052 RELVVTAK
+1052 RELVVSAK

-1123 LMAPVI
+1123 LVAPVI

-1150 NVSAQVSDV
+1150 NVSAQVSKV
-1159 QANLDTQAVN
+1159 QANLDAQAVN
-1169 YSLEDGQLSLQIPEQ
+1169 YSLENGQLSLQIPEQ

-1200 NAIYTKTLNYLVD
+1200 NPIYTKTLNYLVD

-1218 IDLDIEKDEEDEEDE
+1218 IDLDIEKDE

-1258 NIKLYYSNLDIGK
+1258 NIKLYCSNLDIGK

-1345 KESLGRELDSE
+1345 KESLGRELDSG

-1414 SVYNEADELTYTK
+1414 SVYNEVDELTYTK

-1452 VVDSEEDEDEENQ
+1452 VVDSEEEDEENQ

-1534 DSFGNAVVK
+1534 DSFGNALVK

-1566 QSDKDQAPSIPVPK
+1566 QSDKDQAPSIPILN

-1585 PMPKEDNSL
+1585 PMPKEENSF

-1626 ALGISDERIEVSV
+1626 ALGISDERIEVSI

-1689 RNLKRKE
+1689 GNLKRKE

>member
-35 IPMVQADTSGEGLE
+35 IPMVQADTSGEGVE
-49 STVAVATD
+49 STVVVAMD
-57 MDSKQDSVA
+57 MDSKQDSVV
-66 EKKEDGPLSDEPAK
+66 EKKEDGLLSDEPVK

-88 AEEGAVE
+88 VEEGVVE
-95 EVVDTEAGEESG
+95 EVVDTEADEESG
-107 LLTDRV
+107 LLTDRT

-127 SREKEDISVKEASAP
+127 SREKEDISGKEASAP

-196 SVEVGKESL
+196 SVEAGREGL
-205 SDVKAITEL
+205 PDIKAIAEL

-269 DGVIPKI
+269 EGVVPKI
-276 KDITP
+276 KEITP

-294 YNYVSGNDS
+294 YNYVSGNDN

-324 TDEEVASKKGV
+324 TDEEVASKQGI

-448 PAVIAVGS
+448 PAVIGVGS

-501 VQGLDLAGKVAVIKK
+501 VQGLDLAGKVAIIKK

-532 VAGII
+532 VAGLV

-544 WNKDYYRTH
+544 WNKDYYKTH

-584 ANQSQDNTGLVLR
+584 ANQSQGNTGLVLK

-790 IHAAEIKGSSLHLSE
+790 IHATEIKGSSLHLSE

-810 GPKEKRTIRLKLDA
+810 GPKEKKTIRLKLDA

-831 AEGYIYFKSLTEGQS
+831 AEGFIYFKSLTEGQS

-988 HRWDGKVYDAG
+988 HRWDGKVYDASK
-999 NDENIPAPEGQYFF
+999 DENIPAPEGQYFF

-1039 EIVAIDTNRLSSH
+1039 EIVAIDTNRLTSH

-1123 LMAPVI
+1123 LVAPVI
-1129 QFKNLEDLMAIRS
+1129 QFKNLEDLMAVRS
-1142 KKTVEIKA
+1142 KKAVEIKA
-1150 NVSAQVSDV
+1150 NVSAQVSNV
-1159 QANLDTQAVN
+1159 QANLDAQAVN
-1169 YSLEDGQLSLQIPEQ
+1169 YSLENGQLSLQIPEQ

-1200 NAIYTKTLNYLVD
+1200 KLIYTKTLNYLVD

-1218 IDLDIEKDEEDEEDE
+1218 IDLDIEKDE

-1291 SDFPRAIMLTAVD
+1291 SDFPRAIILTAVD

-1374 EAETDQAHSVRI
+1374 EAETDQAYSVRI

-1543 KYKVRLNDKE
+1543 KYKVRLKDRL
-1553 VSEQV
+1553 VPEQV

-1566 QSDKDQAPSIPVPK
+1566 QSDKDQAPSIPIPK
-1580 SEAHV
+1580 SEVQV
-1585 PMPKEDNSL
+1585 PMPKEDNPF
-1594 APQTESAEIALLTGD
+1594 APQTESTEIALLTGD

-1626 ALGISDERIEVSV
+1626 ALGISDERIEVSI

-1689 RNLKRKE
+1689 GNLKRKE

>member
-1 MKQKWSQIENKQR
+1 MKQKWFQIESKQR
-14 FSIKKLSVGVASVSI
+14 FGIKKLSVGVASVSI

-35 IPMVQADTSGEGLE
+35 VPMVQADTSGEELQPR
-49 STVAVATD
+49 VMLARA
-57 MDSKQDSVA
+57 MDSKQDA
-66 EKKEDGPLSDEPAK
+66 EVEKEDEPVK
-80 TEQVDEPV
+80 MEQVDEPV
-88 AEEGAVE
+88 AEEEVVA
-95 EVVDTEAGEESG
+95 EVVDTEAEEESG
-107 LLTDRV
+107 FLADRAV
-113 ATEIKTT
+113 TEIEVVVDKTR
-120 AGKTTEE
+120 EE
-127 SREKEDISVKEASAP
+127 TREKEDFNVKETSAP
-142 QTIPQESQLEPE
+142 QTSPQESQLEPE
-154 EVTTGRY
+154 EVTRGRY
-161 ILQFSEENR
+161 ILQFSDENR

-214 TSLEESRRI
+214 TYLEESRRI

-269 DGVIPKI
+269 EGVVPKI
-276 KDITP
+276 KEITP

-294 YNYVSGNDS
+294 YNYVSGNDN

-324 TDEEVASKKGV
+324 TDEEVASKQGI

-448 PAVIAVGS
+448 PAVIGVGS

-479 GYTTLTEGK
+479 GYTTLPEGN

-537 VINTDQG
+537 VINTYQG

-584 ANQSQDNTGLVLR
+584 ANQSQGNTGLVLK

-685 IILMNTATPLVDVLD
+685 IILMNTATPLIDVLD

-753 ENLGNQQRSFAIS
+753 ENLGNQQRNFAIS

-790 IHAAEIKGSSLHLSE
+790 IHATEIKGSSLHLSE

-810 GPKEKRTIRLKLDA
+810 GPKEKKTIRLRLDA

-868 AWETSSK
+868 AWETGSK

-898 EKIQDNQSPLNP
+898 EKIQDNQSPINP
-910 DNIAIQ
+910 EDIAIQ
-916 NQHSDSQIGNA
+916 NQHSDSQTGNA

-973 ESLSEYSKLRTPIEL
+973 ESLSEYSKLHTPIEL
-988 HRWDGKVYDAG
+988 HRWDGKLYDASQ
-999 NDENIPAPEGQYFF
+999 DENIPAPEGQYFF

-1039 EIVAIDTNRLSSH
+1039 EILAIDTSRLASH
-1052 RELVVTAK
+1052 KELVVTAK

-1066 EVRANLNGEDLLVEK
+1066 EVRANLNGENLLVEK
-1081 VVDDAGQ
+1081 VVDDSGQ
-1088 LHYHLKEVELPLDA
+1088 LHYHLKEVALPLDA

-1123 LMAPVI
+1123 LVSPVI
-1129 QFKNLEDLMAIRS
+1129 QFKNLEDLMATRS

-1159 QANLDTQAVN
+1159 QANLDAQAVN
-1169 YSLEDGQLSLQIPEQ
+1169 YSLENGQLSLQIPEQ

-1200 NAIYTKTLNYLVD
+1200 NLIYTKTLNYLVD

-1218 IDLDIEKDEEDEEDE
+1218 IDLDIEEDE

-1271 GELKI
+1271 GELKF

-1291 SDFPRAIMLTAVD
+1291 SDFPRAIILTAVD

-1345 KESLGRELDSE
+1345 KESLGRELDSG

-1374 EAETDQAHSVRI
+1374 EAETEQAHSVRI

-1580 SEAHV
+1580 SEVYV

-1594 APQTESAEIALLTGD
+1594 APQTESTEIALLTGD
-1609 TREDGVEH
+1609 TIEDSVEH

-1680 GLFGGAMAL
+1680 GLFGGAMVL
-1689 RNLKRKE
+1689 GNLKRKE

>member
-66 EKKEDGPLSDEPAK
+66 EKKEDGPLSDEPVK

-88 AEEGAVE
+88 AEEGVVE

-107 LLTDRV
+107 LLTDRA

-127 SREKEDISVKEASAP
+127 SREKEDISGKEASVP
-142 QTIPQESQLEPE
+142 QIIPQESQLEPE

-196 SVEVGKESL
+196 SVEAGREGL
-205 SDVKAITEL
+205 PDIKAIAEL

-230 KQLVGALKASSKYQT
+230 KELVGALKASSKYQT

-269 DGVIPKI
+269 EGVIPKI

-294 YNYVSGNDS
+294 YNYVSGNDN

-324 TDEEVASKKGV
+324 TDEEVASKQGI

-448 PAVIAVGS
+448 PAVIGVGS

-488 YEFVDAGNGHWEE
+488 YEFVDAGNGRWEE

-532 VAGII
+532 VAGLV

-584 ANQSQDNTGLVLR
+584 ANQSQGNTGLVLK

-774 DVPVDRIGR
+774 DVPVDRVGR

-790 IHAAEIKGSSLHLSE
+790 IHATEIKGSSLHLSE

-810 GPKEKRTIRLKLDA
+810 GPKEKKTIRLKLDA

-868 AWETSSK
+868 AWETNSK

-910 DNIAIQ
+910 ENIAIQ

-988 HRWDGKVYDAG
+988 HRWDGKVYDASK
-999 NDENIPAPEGQYFF
+999 DENIPAPEGQYFF

-1066 EVRANLNGEDLLVEK
+1066 EVRANLNGEDLLVEN

-1123 LMAPVI
+1123 LVAPVI
-1129 QFKNLEDLMAIRS
+1129 QFKNLEDLMAVRS
-1142 KKTVEIKA
+1142 KKAVEIKA
-1150 NVSAQVSDV
+1150 NVSAQVSNV
-1159 QANLDTQAVN
+1159 QANLDAQAVN
-1169 YSLEDGQLSLQIPEQ
+1169 YSLENGQLSLQIPEQ

-1200 NAIYTKTLNYLVD
+1200 KLIYTKTLNYLVD

-1218 IDLDIEKDEEDEEDE
+1218 IDLDIEKDE

-1291 SDFPRAIMLTAVD
+1291 SDFPRAIILTAVD

-1374 EAETDQAHSVRI
+1374 EAETDQAYSVRI

-1543 KYKVRLNDKE
+1543 KYKVRLKDRL
-1553 VSEQV
+1553 VPEQV

-1566 QSDKDQAPSIPVPK
+1566 QSDKDQAPSIPIPK
-1580 SEAHV
+1580 SEVQV
-1585 PMPKEDNSL
+1585 PMPKEDNPF
-1594 APQTESAEIALLTGD
+1594 APQTESTEIALLTGD

-1626 ALGISDERIEVSV
+1626 ALGISDERIEVSI

-1689 RNLKRKE
+1689 GNLKRKE

>member
-57 MDSKQDSVA
+57 MDSRPDSVA
-66 EKKEDGPLSDEPAK
+66 EKKEDGPLSDEPVNMD
-80 TEQVDEPV
+80 QVDEPV
-88 AEEGAVE
+88 AEEGVVE
-95 EVVDTEAGEESG
+95 EVVDTEADEEPG
-107 LLTDRV
+107 LSVDRA

-120 AGKTTEE
+120 AGKTTDE
-127 SREKEDISVKEASAP
+127 SREKEDISGKEASAP
-142 QTIPQESQLEPE
+142 QTSPQGSQLEPE
-154 EVTTGRY
+154 EVTRGRY
-161 ILQFSEENR
+161 ILQFSDENR

-269 DGVIPKI
+269 EGVVPKI
-276 KDITP
+276 KEITP

-294 YNYVSGNDS
+294 YNYVSGNDN

-324 TDEEVASKKGV
+324 TDEEVASKQGI

-479 GYTTLTEGK
+479 GYTTLPEGK
-488 YEFVDAGNGHWEE
+488 YEFVDAGNGRWEE
-501 VQGLDLAGKVAVIKK
+501 VQGLDLAGKVAIIKK

-532 VAGII
+532 VVGL
-537 VINTDQG
+537 VVVNTDQG
-544 WNKDYYRTH
+544 WNKDYYKTH

-584 ANQSQDNTGLVLR
+584 ANQSQDKVGLVLK

-700 SSGHALENSPRQ
+700 SSGNALENSPRQ

-790 IHAAEIKGSSLHLSE
+790 IHATEIKGSSLHLSE

-810 GPKEKRTIRLKLDA
+810 GPKEKKTIRLRLDA

-868 AWETSSK
+868 AWENSSK
-875 LKLTSVLSSYKHNKS
+875 LKLTSVLSSYKYNKS

-910 DNIAIQ
+910 ENIAIQ

-959 TGTMLSRVR
+959 TGTMLSRIR

-973 ESLSEYSKLRTPIEL
+973 ESLSEYSKFRTPIEL
-988 HRWDGKVYDAG
+988 HRWDGKLYDASQ
-999 NDENIPAPEGQYFF
+999 DENIPAPEGQYFF

-1039 EIVAIDTNRLSSH
+1039 EIVAIDTNRLTSH

-1066 EVRANLNGEDLLVEK
+1066 EVRANLNGENLLVEK
-1081 VVDDAGQ
+1081 VVDDSGQ

-1102 KNHLRVEVMDIAG
+1102 KNHLRVEAMDIAG
-1115 NVVAVEKD
+1115 NVIAVETD
-1123 LMAPVI
+1123 LVSPVI
-1129 QFKNLEDLMAIRS
+1129 QFKNLEDLMATRS

-1159 QANLDTQAVN
+1159 QANLDAQAVN
-1169 YSLEDGQLSLQIPEQ
+1169 YSLENGQLSLQIPEQ

-1200 NAIYTKTLNYLVD
+1200 NLIYTKTLNYLVD

-1218 IDLDIEKDEEDEEDE
+1218 IDLDIEEDE

-1271 GELKI
+1271 GELKF

-1291 SDFPRAIMLTAVD
+1291 SDFPRAIILTAVD

-1316 TSPESLDEEEET
+1316 TSPESLDDEEET

-1374 EAETDQAHSVRI
+1374 EAETEQAYSVRI

-1452 VVDSEEDEDEENQ
+1452 VADDEDEDEENQ

-1534 DSFGNAVVK
+1534 DSFGNALVK

-1566 QSDKDQAPSIPVPK
+1566 QSDKDQASSIPISK

-1585 PMPKEDNSL
+1585 PMPKEENSL
-1594 APQTESAEIALLTGD
+1594 ASQTESTEIALLTGD

-1617 LVRLTKHEE
+1617 LEKLTKHEE

-1639 PHREFFERSGRGE
+1639 PHRELFERSGRGE
-1652 TGALAADTSGKL
+1652 TSALAADTSGKL

-1689 RNLKRKE
+1689 GNLKRKE

>member
-66 EKKEDGPLSDEPAK
+66 EKKEDGPLSDEPVK
-80 TEQVDEPV
+80 TDQVDEPV
-88 AEEGAVE
+88 AEEGVVE
-95 EVVDTEAGEESG
+95 EVVDTEADEEPG
-107 LLTDRV
+107 LSVDR
-113 ATEIKTT
+113 AAIEIKTT
-120 AGKTTEE
+120 AGKTTDE
-127 SREKEDISVKEASAP
+127 SREKEDISGKEASAP
-142 QTIPQESQLEPE
+142 QTSPQESQVEPE
-154 EVTTGRY
+154 EVTRGRY
-161 ILQFSEENR
+161 ILQFSDENR

-269 DGVIPKI
+269 EGVVPKI
-276 KDITP
+276 KEITP

-294 YNYVSGNDS
+294 YNYVSGNDN

-324 TDEEVASKKGV
+324 TDEEVASKQGI

-385 YYDSGLPGNAYYTIA
+385 YYDSGLPGNTYYTIA

-584 ANQSQDNTGLVLR
+584 ANQSQGNTGLVLK

-685 IILMNTATPLVDVLD
+685 IILMNTATPLIDVLD

-790 IHAAEIKGSSLHLSE
+790 IHATEIKGSSIHLSE

-988 HRWDGKVYDAG
+988 HRWDGKVYDASK
-999 NDENIPAPEGQYFF
+999 DENIPAPEGQYFF

-1039 EIVAIDTNRLSSH
+1039 EIVAINTDRLTSH

-1066 EVRANLNGEDLLVEK
+1066 EVRANLNGENLLVEK

-1123 LMAPVI
+1123 LVVPVI

-1159 QANLDTQAVN
+1159 QANLDAQAVN
-1169 YSLEDGQLSLQIPEQ
+1169 YSLENGQLSLHIPEQ

-1200 NAIYTKTLNYLVD
+1200 NLIYTKTLNYLVD

-1218 IDLDIEKDEEDEEDE
+1218 IELDIEEDE

-1316 TSPESLDEEEET
+1316 TSPESLDDEEET

-1345 KESLGRELDSE
+1345 KESLGRELDSG

-1414 SVYNEADELTYTK
+1414 SVYNEAGELTYTK

-1452 VVDSEEDEDEENQ
+1452 VVDSDEDEDEENQ

-1558 PEKDLHVE
+1558 PEKNLHVE
-1566 QSDKDQAPSIPVPK
+1566 QSDKDQTPSIPIPK
-1580 SEAHV
+1580 SEVQV
-1585 PMPKEDNSL
+1585 PMPKEEDSL
-1594 APQTESAEIALLTGD
+1594 APQTESTEIALLTGG
-1609 TREDGVEH
+1609 TREDGVEY
-1617 LVRLTKHEE
+1617 LGRLTKHEE

-1639 PHREFFERSGRGE
+1639 PHREFFERSGRGA
-1652 TGALAADTSGKL
+1652 TGALVADTSGKL

-1689 RNLKRKE
+1689 GNLKRKE

>member
-57 MDSKQDSVA
+57 MDSKQDSVVD
-66 EKKEDGPLSDEPAK
+66 KKEDGPLSDEPVK
-80 TEQVDEPV
+80 MEQVDEPV
-88 AEEGAVE
+88 AEEGVVE

-107 LLTDRV
+107 LLTDRA
-113 ATEIKTT
+113 ATEITTT

-127 SREKEDISVKEASAP
+127 SREKEDISGKEASTP
-142 QTIPQESQLEPE
+142 QTIPQESQLESE

-196 SVEVGKESL
+196 SVEVGREGL
-205 SDVKAITEL
+205 PDIKAIAEL

-230 KQLVGALKASSKYQT
+230 KELVGALKASSKYQT

-269 DGVIPKI
+269 EGVVPKI
-276 KDITP
+276 KEITP

-294 YNYVSGNDS
+294 YNYVSGNDN

-324 TDEEVASKKGV
+324 TDEEVASKQGI

-448 PAVIAVGS
+448 PAVIGVGS

-488 YEFVDAGNGHWEE
+488 YEFVDAGNGRWEE
-501 VQGLDLAGKVAVIKK
+501 VQGLDLAGKVAIIKK

-532 VAGII
+532 VAGLV

-584 ANQSQDNTGLVLR
+584 ANQSQGNTGLVLR

-685 IILMNTATPLVDVLD
+685 VILMNTATPLVDVLD

-790 IHAAEIKGSSLHLSE
+790 IHATEIKGSSIHLSE

-810 GPKEKRTIRLKLDA
+810 GPKEKRTIRLRLDA

-988 HRWDGKVYDAG
+988 HRWDGKVYDAS

-1039 EIVAIDTNRLSSH
+1039 EIVAIDTNRLTSH

-1123 LMAPVI
+1123 LVAPVI

-1150 NVSAQVSDV
+1150 NVSAQVSKV
-1159 QANLDTQAVN
+1159 QANLDAQAVN
-1169 YSLEDGQLSLQIPEQ
+1169 YSLENGQLSLQIPEQ
-1184 SDGRHSFELIL
+1184 SDGRHNFELIL

-1200 NAIYTKTLNYLVD
+1200 KLIYTKTLNYLVD

-1218 IDLDIEKDEEDEEDE
+1218 IDLDIEKDE

-1534 DSFGNAVVK
+1534 DSFGNALVK

-1585 PMPKEDNSL
+1585 PMPKEENSL
-1594 APQTESAEIALLTGD
+1594 APQTESTEIALLTGD

-1617 LVRLTKHEE
+1617 LVRFTKHEE
-1626 ALGISDERIEVSV
+1626 ALGISDERIEVSI

-1675 ISALL
+1675 ISVLL

-1689 RNLKRKE
+1689 GNLKRKE

>member
-35 IPMVQADTSGEGLE
+35 IPMVQADTSGERLE

-66 EKKEDGPLSDEPAK
+66 EKKEDGPLSDEPVK
-80 TEQVDEPV
+80 TDQVDEPV
-88 AEEGAVE
+88 AEEGVVE

-107 LLTDRV
+107 LLTDQA

-120 AGKTTEE
+120 AGKTTDE
-127 SREKEDISVKEASAP
+127 SREKEDISGKEASAP
-142 QTIPQESQLEPE
+142 QTSPQESQLEPE
-154 EVTTGRY
+154 EVIRGRY
-161 ILQFSEENR
+161 ILQFSDENR

-269 DGVIPKI
+269 EGVVPKI
-276 KDITP
+276 KEITP

-294 YNYVSGNDS
+294 YNYVSGNDN

-324 TDEEVASKKGV
+324 TDEEVASKQGI

-448 PAVIAVGS
+448 PAVIGVGS

-488 YEFVDAGNGHWEE
+488 YEFVDAGNGRWEE
-501 VQGLDLAGKVAVIKK
+501 VQGLDLAGKVAIIKK

-532 VAGII
+532 VAGLV

-544 WNKDYYRTH
+544 WNKDYYKTH

-584 ANQSQDNTGLVLR
+584 ANQSQGNTGLVLK

-685 IILMNTATPLVDVLD
+685 IILMNTATPLIDVLD

-774 DVPVDRIGR
+774 DVPVDRVGR

-790 IHAAEIKGSSLHLSE
+790 IHATEIKGSSLHLSE

-810 GPKEKRTIRLKLDA
+810 GPKEKKIIRLRLDA

-916 NQHSDSQIGNA
+916 NQHSDSHIGNA

-948 TEDAPVLRRID
+948 KEDAPVLRRID

-988 HRWDGKVYDAG
+988 HRWDGKVYDASK
-999 NDENIPAPEGQYFF
+999 DENIPAPEGQYFF

-1039 EIVAIDTNRLSSH
+1039 EIVAIDTNRLTSH

-1066 EVRANLNGEDLLVEK
+1066 EVRANLNGENLLVEK

-1115 NVVAVEKD
+1115 NVVAVEKV
-1123 LMAPVI
+1123 LVVPVI

-1150 NVSAQVSDV
+1150 NVSAQVSKV
-1159 QANLDTQAVN
+1159 QANLDAQAVN
-1169 YSLEDGQLSLQIPEQ
+1169 YSLENGQLSLQIPEQ

-1200 NAIYTKTLNYLVD
+1200 NPIYTKTLNYLVD

-1218 IDLDIEKDEEDEEDE
+1218 IDLDIEKDE

-1258 NIKLYYSNLDIGK
+1258 NIKLYCSNLDIGK

-1345 KESLGRELDSE
+1345 KESLGRELDSG

-1374 EAETDQAHSVRI
+1374 EAETEQAHSVRI

-1438 VLQLE
+1438 VLKLE

-1585 PMPKEDNSL
+1585 PMPKEENSL
-1594 APQTESAEIALLTGD
+1594 APQTESTEIALLTGD
-1609 TREDGVEH
+1609 TIEDGVEH
-1617 LVRLTKHEE
+1617 LGRLTKHEE
-1626 ALGISDERIEVSV
+1626 PLGISDERIEVSV

-1689 RNLKRKE
+1689 GNLKRKE